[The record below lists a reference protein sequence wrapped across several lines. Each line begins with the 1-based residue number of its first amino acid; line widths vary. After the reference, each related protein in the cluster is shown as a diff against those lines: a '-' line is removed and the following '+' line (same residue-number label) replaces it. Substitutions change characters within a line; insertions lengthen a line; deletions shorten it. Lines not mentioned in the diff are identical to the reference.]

1 MLMPCFRLA
10 TLLCL
15 SFWSTLLLAEPL
27 EKISLQLKWLHS
39 FQFAGYY
46 AAKEKGFY
54 AEEKLDVSIEPR
66 LPGINNIEQVLKDQS
81 QYGVADTGLLEQR
94 LTGKPVVVLAS
105 IFQHNPLVYLTL
117 KSSGIVSPYELKGKR
132 VMEDSYDNA
141 PLLAM
146 LYEAGISTNDFTHL
160 ANSFNPDD
168 LINGK
173 TDAMVS
179 YLTDQVDYFKHKG
192 IEINVIDPRNYG
204 VDFLSDNLFTTEQEI
219 NRHPDRVRRFLRA
232 SLKGWDYAL
241 KHQDE
246 LIRIILDKYNPGNRI
261 SAEHLRFEAQETVK
275 MILPEAIPIGHTD
288 VKRFQRIA
296 DTYRQLGLISS
307 LEHLDGFIYGQAKSG
322 KLNFTKAEQAWLEA
336 HPVIRVGVDR
346 DFAPYEW
353 IDAKGNY
360 VGLSADYI
368 ALIEQRLGVKFE
380 IVKNKSW
387 AEILEMAQRS
397 ELEMLSNANK
407 TPERERYLIF
417 TEAYLN
423 TPAIIISDN
432 NNGFIGTLDHLAG
445 KRITLEKGYFMQEL
459 LRHDHPE
466 IQLISAENVR
476 DALNMVS
483 SNKVDAYI
491 GDAASAN
498 YAIKREGMLNLS
510 FSGDTH
516 YKSWHRMAVTKANSE
531 LASLLD
537 KALAGIPQSEKE
549 AIQNRWMSLKYE
561 AGIKTETALFYAVAA
576 LLLLAFIVSWNM
588 RLRREISRRKQVE
601 EEQRMAASVFASTQ
615 EGILITD
622 AQRRIIDMN
631 PAFNKI
637 TGYSRDDVLG
647 KNPSLLKSGLHDAAF
662 YEAMWQAINRQGY
675 WRGEVWNRKKEGQIF
690 AEWLTISAVAD
701 KQGKIT
707 HYIGTSSDITQLK
720 EQERK
725 LELIA
730 HYDPLTGVPN
740 RILLADRMHLA
751 FAQTRRDNC
760 LMAVGYLD
768 LDGFKPVNDK
778 LGHEAGDQLLIEIA
792 LRIRNALREGDTIAR
807 LGGDEFVFLLLGL
820 EKVEDCE
827 TTLHRLL
834 EVISQPVALRN
845 QVVSV
850 SASIGISIF
859 PDDCKDA
866 GGTTPWM
873 GEVELRR
880 EQQSR
885 AMQGAIAEDNTDPD
899 TLLRHADQAM
909 YQAKQ
914 EGKNCF
920 HIYNL
925 ELDRQLHAH
934 REALNRIEQA
944 LENEEF
950 ELFFQPKVDM
960 QQGVVFGAEALI
972 RWRHPE
978 RGLVMPVD
986 FLPLLESHDLVTR
999 LDAWVI
1005 DKALQH
1011 MDNWQNQG
1019 LQLRISVNI
1028 TAKSLQTDDFV
1039 LQLYYAFERYPATE
1053 PAYFELEILETQA
1066 LSDLTL
1072 TSQVIKDCQALGVQ
1086 FALDDFGTGY
1096 SSLSYL
1102 KHLSV
1107 ETLKIDQTFVRDM
1120 LEDEDDLAIV
1130 QGVIGLAESF
1140 RRQVIAEGVESIEHG
1155 IALLQMGC
1163 HHGQG
1168 YGIAKPM
1175 PASDLA
1181 AWVQQWQAPQEWKT
1195 GQSES
1200 AFD

>member
-1 MLMPCFRLA
+1 MPLLRLA
-10 TLLCL
+10 ALLYLAFC
-15 SFWSTLLLAEPL
+15 SSPLLAELAQPA
-27 EKISLQLKWLHS
+27 EKVSLQLKWLHS

-54 AEEKLDVSIEPR
+54 AEEQLDVTIRER
-66 LPGINNIEQVLKDQS
+66 IPGINNIEQVLKDES

-94 LTGKPVVVLAS
+94 LVGKPVVVLAS

-117 KSSGIVSPYELKGKR
+117 KDSGIVSPYELQGKR
-132 VMEDSYDNA
+132 VMEDSFDNA

-146 LYEAGISTNDFTHL
+146 LYETGISGDEFTHL

-168 LINGK
+168 LTNGK
-173 TDAMVS
+173 TDVMVS
-179 YLTDQVDYFKHKG
+179 YLTDQVDYFKNKN
-192 IEINVIDPRNYG
+192 IEINIIDPRSYG
-204 VDFLSDNLFTTEQEI
+204 VDFLSDNLFTTEQEL
-219 NRHPDRVRRFLRA
+219 NRHPERVRRFLRA

-246 LIRIILDKYNPGNRI
+246 LIRIILSQYNPGNRL
-261 SAEHLRFEAQETVK
+261 SAGHLRFEAQETVK
-275 MILPEAIPIGHTD
+275 MILPDTIPIGHTD
-288 VKRFQRIA
+288 IKRFQRIA
-296 DTYRQLGLISS
+296 DTYRQLGLINSTDH
-307 LEHLDGFIYGQAKSG
+307 LEDFIYLQKEQN
-322 KLNFTKAEQAWLEA
+322 KLDFTPEEQAWLQT
-336 HPVIRVGVDR
+336 HPVIRVGIDR

-353 IDAKGNY
+353 IDANGNY

-368 ALIEQRLGVKFE
+368 ALVGQRLGVKLD
-380 IVKNKSW
+380 IVKDKSW
-387 AEILEMAQRS
+387 SEMLEMAQHG
-397 ELEMLSNANK
+397 ELEMISNANK
-407 TPERERYLIF
+407 TPERERYLVF
-417 TEAYLN
+417 TDAYLS
-423 TPAIIISDN
+423 TPAIIISDS
-432 NNGFIGTLDHLAG
+432 NNGFIGTLDRLSG
-445 KRITLEKGYFMQEL
+445 KRVTLERGYFMQEL
-459 LRHDHPE
+459 LMHDHPE
-466 IQLISAENVR
+466 IQLVPTENIR

-483 SNKVDAYI
+483 SGKADAYI
-491 GDAASAN
+491 GDAASTN

-510 FSGDTH
+510 FSGATN
-516 YKSWHRMAVTKANSE
+516 YKSHHRMAATKTNPE
-531 LASLLD
+531 LVSLLA
-537 KALAGIPQSEKE
+537 KTLADIPQSEKD

-561 AGIKTETALFYAVAA
+561 AGIKTETVLLYAAAA
-576 LLLLAFIVSWNM
+576 LSLLAFIVIWNM
-588 RLRREISRRKQVE
+588 RLQRDISKRKQVE

-622 AQRRIIDMN
+622 AQRNIIDMN
-631 PAFNKI
+631 PAFGSI
-637 TGYSRDDVLG
+637 TGYSRDEVLG
-647 KNPSLLKSGLHDAAF
+647 KKPSLLKSGLHDISF
-662 YEAMWQAINRQGY
+662 YENMWQAIGQQGY
-675 WRGEVWNRKKEGQIF
+675 WRGEVWNRKKGGEIF

-701 KQGKIT
+701 QQGKIT

-725 LELIA
+725 LELMA

-768 LDGFKPVNDK
+768 LDGFKPVNDR

-792 LRIRNALREGDTIAR
+792 LRIKNALREGDTIAR

-834 EVISQPVALRN
+834 QVISEPVSLKN
-845 QVVSV
+845 QAVSV

-859 PDDCKDA
+859 P
-866 GGTTPWM
+866 
-873 GEVELRR
+873 
-880 EQQSR
+880 
-885 AMQGAIAEDNTDPD
+885 EDNTDPD

-925 ELDRQLHAH
+925 ELDRQLHSH

-960 QQGVVFGAEALI
+960 QQGIVFGAEALI

-978 RGLVMPVD
+978 RGVVMPGD
-986 FLPLLESHDLVTR
+986 FLPLLENHDIITK

-1011 MDNWQNQG
+1011 MEDWQRLG
-1019 LQLRISVNI
+1019 LQLHISVNI
-1028 TAKSLQTDDFV
+1028 TARSLQTDDFI
-1039 LQLYYAFERYPATE
+1039 LQLYYAFERHPSIKPAH
-1053 PAYFELEILETQA
+1053 FELEILETQA
-1066 LSDLTL
+1066 LLDLSL
-1072 TSQVIKDCQALGVQ
+1072 TSQVIKDCQTLGVR

-1102 KHLSV
+1102 KHLPA
-1107 ETLKIDQTFVRDM
+1107 ETLKIDQTFVRNM
-1120 LEDEDDLAIV
+1120 LENEDDLAIV

-1163 HHGQG
+1163 RHAQG

-1175 PASDLA
+1175 PAADLA
-1181 AWVQQWQAPQEWKT
+1181 AWVQEWEVPAAWKIPHLSAPT
-1195 GQSES
+1195 
-1200 AFD
+1200 

>member
-1 MLMPCFRLA
+1 MLMPLFRLA
-10 TLLCL
+10 ALLYLALC
-15 SFWSTLLLAEPL
+15 SSPLLAELAQPS
-27 EKISLQLKWLHS
+27 EKVSLQLKWLHS

-54 AEEKLDVSIEPR
+54 AEEKLDVTIRER
-66 LPGINNIEQVLKDQS
+66 IPGINNIEQVLKDQS

-94 LTGKPVVVLAS
+94 LGGKPVVVLAS
-105 IFQHNPLVYLTL
+105 IFQHSPLVYLTL
-117 KSSGIVSPYELKGKR
+117 KDSGIVSPYELRGKR

-146 LYEAGISTNDFTHL
+146 LYETGISTDEFTHL
-160 ANSFNPDD
+160 SNSFNPDD

-179 YLTDQVDYFKHKG
+179 YLTDQIDYFKNKG
-192 IEINVIDPRNYG
+192 VEINIIDPRNYG
-204 VDFLSDNLFTTEQEI
+204 IDFLGDNLFTTEQEI
-219 NRHPDRVRRFLRA
+219 NRHPERVRRFLRA

-246 LIRIILDKYNPGNRI
+246 LIRIILSQYNPGNRL

-275 MILPEAIPIGHTD
+275 MILPETVPIGHTD
-288 VKRFQRIA
+288 TKRFQRIA
-296 DTYRQLGLISS
+296 DTYRQLGLINSIDH
-307 LEHLDGFIYGQAKSG
+307 LEGFIYGPIKSG
-322 KLNFTKAEQAWLEA
+322 TLDFTPEEQAWLQA
-336 HPVIRVGVDR
+336 HPVIRVGIDR

-353 IDAKGNY
+353 IDANGNY

-368 ALIEQRLGVKFE
+368 ALIGQRLGVKLD
-380 IVKNKSW
+380 IVKDKSW
-387 AEILEMAQRS
+387 AEMLKMAQRG
-397 ELEMLSNANK
+397 ELDMISNANK
-407 TPERERYLIF
+407 TPERERYLFF

-423 TPAIIISDN
+423 TPAIIINDS
-432 NNGFIGTLDHLAG
+432 NNGFIGTLDHLNG
-445 KRITLEKGYFMQEL
+445 KQVTLERGYFMQEL
-459 LRHDHPE
+459 LMRDHPE
-466 IQLISAENVR
+466 IQLVPAENIH
-476 DALNMVS
+476 DALNLVS
-483 SNKVDAYI
+483 SGKADAYI
-491 GDAASAN
+491 GDAASTH
-498 YAIKREGMLNLS
+498 YAIKREGMLNLG
-510 FSGDTH
+510 FSGDTA
-516 YKSWHRMAVTKANSE
+516 YKSYHRMAATRLNPE
-531 LASLLD
+531 LASLLA
-537 KALAGIPQSEKE
+537 KALADIPQAEKD

-561 AGIKTETALFYAVAA
+561 PGVKTETVLLYAAAA
-576 LLLLAFIVSWNM
+576 LSLLAFIVTWNM
-588 RLRREISRRKQVE
+588 RLRRDISKRKQVQ

-622 AQRRIIDMN
+622 AQRNIIDMN
-631 PAFNKI
+631 PAFGSI
-637 TGYSRDDVLG
+637 TGYSRDEILG
-647 KNPSLLKSGLHDAAF
+647 KKPSLLKSGLHDTSF
-662 YEAMWQAINRQGY
+662 YENMWRAINRQGY
-675 WRGEVWNRKKEGQIF
+675 WRGEVWNRKKGGEIF

-701 KQGKIT
+701 QQGKIT

-725 LELIA
+725 LELMA

-751 FAQTRRDNC
+751 FAQTKRDNC

-768 LDGFKPVNDK
+768 LDGFKPVNDR
-778 LGHEAGDQLLIEIA
+778 LGHEAGDQLLIEVA
-792 LRIRNALREGDTIAR
+792 RRIKNALREGDTIAR

-834 EVISQPVALRN
+834 EVISEPVTLKN
-845 QVVSV
+845 QAVSV

-859 PDDCKDA
+859 P
-866 GGTTPWM
+866 
-873 GEVELRR
+873 
-880 EQQSR
+880 
-885 AMQGAIAEDNTDPD
+885 EDNTDPD

-925 ELDRQLHAH
+925 ELDRQLHSH

-944 LENEEF
+944 LEREEF

-960 QQGVVFGAEALI
+960 QQGIVFGAEALI

-978 RGLVMPVD
+978 RGLVMPGD
-986 FLPLLESHDLVTR
+986 FLPLLENHDIITR

-1011 MDNWQNQG
+1011 MENWQSQG
-1019 LQLRISVNI
+1019 LQLQISVNV
-1028 TAKSLQTDDFV
+1028 TARSLQTDDFI
-1039 LQLYYAFERYPATE
+1039 LQLYYAFERHPSIKPAH
-1053 PAYFELEILETQA
+1053 FELEILETQA
-1066 LSDLTL
+1066 LLDLSL
-1072 TSQVIKDCQALGVQ
+1072 TSQVIKDCQTLGVQ

-1102 KHLSV
+1102 KHLPA
-1107 ETLKIDQTFVRDM
+1107 ETLKIDQTFVRNM
-1120 LEDEDDLAIV
+1120 LENEDDLAIV

-1155 IALLQMGC
+1155 SALLQMGC
-1163 HHGQG
+1163 HHAQG

-1181 AWVQQWQAPQEWKT
+1181 DWVKEWRAPAEWKT
-1195 GQSES
+1195 SQPHQLK
-1200 AFD
+1200 A

>member
-1 MLMPCFRLA
+1 MSLFRLT

-15 SFWSTLLLAEPL
+15 VFCSTPLLAELAPVA
-27 EKISLQLKWLHS
+27 EKVSLQLKWLHS

-54 AEEKLDVSIEPR
+54 AEENLDVTIRERIPR
-66 LPGINNIEQVLKDQS
+66 ISNIEQVLKDES
-81 QYGVADTGLLEQR
+81 QYGVADTSLLEQR
-94 LTGKPVVVLAS
+94 LDGKPVVVLAS
-105 IFQHNPLVYLTL
+105 IFQHSPLVYLTL

-146 LYEAGISTNDFTHL
+146 LYETGVSADEFTHL
-160 ANSFNPDD
+160 DNSLNPDD
-168 LINGK
+168 LTNGK
-173 TDAMVS
+173 TDVLIG
-179 YLTDQVDYFKHKG
+179 YLTDQVDYFKKHG
-192 IEINVIDPRNYG
+192 VDINIIDPRSYG

-219 NRHPDRVRRFLRA
+219 NRHPERVHRFLRA

-246 LIRIILDKYNPGNRI
+246 LIQIILSKYNSGNRL
-261 SAEHLRFEAQETVK
+261 SAEHLRFEAQETQK
-275 MILPEAIPIGHTD
+275 MILPETVPIGHTD
-288 VKRFQRIA
+288 IKRFHRIV

-307 LEHLDGFIYGQAKSG
+307 TEHLQGFIYQQINPG
-322 KLNFTKAEQAWLEA
+322 KLNFTSAEQNWLQA
-336 HPVIRVGVDR
+336 HPVVRVGVDP

-360 VGLSADYI
+360 LGLSADYI
-368 ALIEQRLGVKFE
+368 ALVEQRLGVKFD

-387 AEILEMAQRS
+387 AEILEMAQQG
-397 ELEMLSNANK
+397 ELDMLSNANK

-417 TEAYLN
+417 TEPYLN
-423 TPAIIISDN
+423 TPAIIISDS
-432 NNGFIGTLDHLAG
+432 NNGFIGTLDRLDG
-445 KRITLEKGYFMQEL
+445 KRVTLEKGYFMQEL
-459 LRHDHPE
+459 LTHDHPE
-466 IQLISAENVR
+466 IHLIPAKNVHE
-476 DALNMVS
+476 ALSLVS
-483 SNKVDAYI
+483 SGKADAYI
-491 GDAASAN
+491 GDAAAAN
-498 YAIKREGMLNLS
+498 YAVKREGMLNLS
-510 FSGDTH
+510 FSGDTN
-516 YKSWHRMAVTKANSE
+516 YRSWHRMAVTKANPE
-531 LASLLD
+531 LASLLA
-537 KALAGIPQSEKE
+537 KALADIPQSEKDI
-549 AIQNRWMSLKYE
+549 IQNRWMSLKYE
-561 AGIKTETALFYAVAA
+561 AGVRTKTVLLYAVAA
-576 LLLLAFIVSWNM
+576 VLLLVITVGWNM
-588 RLRREISRRKQVE
+588 RLQREISQRKKIE
-601 EEQRMAASVFASTQ
+601 EAQRMAASVFASTQ

-622 AQRRIIDMN
+622 AQGNIIDMN
-631 PAFNKI
+631 PAFSSI
-637 TGYSRDDVLG
+637 TGYFRDEVLG
-647 KNPSLLKSGLHDAAF
+647 KKPSLLKSGLHDAGF
-662 YEAMWQAINRQGY
+662 YEAMWQAIDHQGY
-675 WRGEVWNRKKEGQIF
+675 WRGEVWNRKKGGEIF

-720 EQERK
+720 EHERK

-768 LDGFKPVNDK
+768 LDGFKPVNDR
-778 LGHEAGDQLLIEIA
+778 LGHDAGDQLLIQIA

-827 TTLHRLL
+827 ITLHRLL
-834 EVISQPVALRN
+834 EVISEPVSLGA
-845 QVVSV
+845 QAVSV

-859 PDDCKDA
+859 P
-866 GGTTPWM
+866 
-873 GEVELRR
+873 
-880 EQQSR
+880 
-885 AMQGAIAEDNTDPD
+885 EDNTDPD

-944 LENEEF
+944 FENEEF

-972 RWRHPE
+972 RWRDPE
-978 RGLVMPVD
+978 RGLLMPGA
-986 FLPLLESHDLVTR
+986 FLPLLENHDIATK

-1011 MDNWQNQG
+1011 MDNWQRLG
-1019 LQLRISVNI
+1019 LQLQISVNI
-1028 TAKSLQTDDFV
+1028 TAKSLQADDFV
-1039 LQLYYAFERYPATE
+1039 LQLYYAFERYPDTK
-1053 PAYFELEILETQA
+1053 PTHFELEILETQA
-1066 LSDLTL
+1066 LSDLSL

-1155 IALLQMGC
+1155 LALLHMGC
-1163 HHGQG
+1163 YLAQG

-1181 AWVQQWQAPQEWKT
+1181 AWVKEWKVPAEWKI
-1195 GQSES
+1195 SHPS
-1200 AFD
+1200 APL

>member
-1 MLMPCFRLA
+1 MTLFRLA

-15 SFWSTLLLAEPL
+15 TLCSSSLLAVPV
-27 EKISLQLKWLHS
+27 EKISLQLKWLNS

-54 AEEKLDVSIEPR
+54 AEENLDVAIRERIPKIS
-66 LPGINNIEQVLKDQS
+66 NIEQVLNDES

-94 LTGKPVVVLAS
+94 LGGKPVVVLAS

-117 KSSGIVSPYELKGKR
+117 KDSGIVSPYELKGKR
-132 VMEDSYDNA
+132 VMEDFYDNA

-146 LYEAGISTNDFTHL
+146 LYEAGIFANDFTRL
-160 ANSFNPDD
+160 DNTFNPDD

-179 YLTDQVDYFKHKG
+179 YLTDQIDYFKKRG
-192 IEINVIDPRNYG
+192 IDINIINPRNYG

-219 NRHPDRVRRFLRA
+219 KQHPERVERFLRA

-246 LIRIILDKYNPGNRI
+246 LIQIILNKYNSNNRL
-261 SAEHLRFEAQETVK
+261 SADHLSFEAKETVK
-275 MILPEAIPIGHTD
+275 MILPETVPIGHTD
-288 VKRFQRIA
+288 IKRFQRIA
-296 DTYRQLGLISS
+296 DTYRQLGLTSS
-307 LEHLDGFIYGQAKSG
+307 IDHLEGFIYEHTKPSKLIFTSAEKS
-322 KLNFTKAEQAWLEA
+322 WLAA

-368 ALIEQRLGVKFE
+368 ALVEQRLGVRFE
-380 IVKNKSW
+380 IIQNKSW
-387 AEILEMAQRS
+387 AEILEMAQRN
-397 ELEMLSNANK
+397 ELDMISNANK

-432 NNGFIGTLDHLAG
+432 NNGFIDTLDRLAG
-445 KRITLEKGYFMQEL
+445 KQVTLEKGYFMQEL
-459 LRHDHPE
+459 LKHDHPE
-466 IQLISAENVR
+466 IKQVPVANVQ
-476 DALNMVS
+476 DALHMVS
-483 SNKVDAYI
+483 SGKADAYI

-498 YAIKREGMLNLS
+498 YAIKREGMLNLG
-510 FSGDTH
+510 FSGDTN
-516 YKSWHRMAVTKANSE
+516 YKSHHRMAVTKANPE
-531 LASLLD
+531 LATLLT
-537 KALAGIPQSEKE
+537 KALADIPEAEKE
-549 AIQNRWMSLKYE
+549 TIQNRWMSLKYD
-561 AGIKTETALFYAVAA
+561 AGVKIETVLLYAATA
-576 LLLLAFIVSWNM
+576 LLLLVIIVSWNM
-588 RLRREISRRKQVE
+588 RLRREIDKRKQVE
-601 EEQRMAASVFASTQ
+601 EAQRMAASVFASTQ

-622 AQRRIIDMN
+622 AQRNIIDLN
-631 PAFNKI
+631 PAFTSI
-637 TGYSRDDVLG
+637 TGYSRDEVLG
-647 KNPSLLKSGLHDAAF
+647 KNPSMLKSGLHDARF
-662 YEAMWQAINRQGY
+662 YETMWQAINQQGY
-675 WRGEVWNRKKEGQIF
+675 WRGEVWNRKKGGEIF

-701 KQGKIT
+701 KQNKIT

-725 LELIA
+725 LQLIA

-751 FAQTRRDNC
+751 LAQTKRDHC

-768 LDGFKPVNDK
+768 LDGFKPVNDR
-778 LGHEAGDQLLIEIA
+778 LGHEAGDQLLIEVA
-792 LRIRNALREGDTIAR
+792 LRIKNALREGDTIAR

-827 TTLHRLL
+827 ITLHRLL
-834 EVISQPVALRN
+834 DVISEPVALKD
-845 QVVSV
+845 QAVSV
-850 SASIGISIF
+850 SASIGISIY
-859 PDDCKDA
+859 P
-866 GGTTPWM
+866 
-873 GEVELRR
+873 
-880 EQQSR
+880 
-885 AMQGAIAEDNTDPD
+885 EDNTDPD

-920 HIYNL
+920 HIYNM

-934 REALNRIEQA
+934 REATNRIEQA

-960 QQGVVFGAEALI
+960 QQGIVFGAEALI

-978 RGLVMPVD
+978 RGLVMPAD
-986 FLPLLESHDLVTR
+986 FLPLLENHEVATR

-1011 MDNWQNQG
+1011 MDSWQSQG
-1019 LQLRISVNI
+1019 LQLQISVNI
-1028 TAKSLQTDDFV
+1028 TARSLQTDNFV
-1039 LQLYYAFERYPATE
+1039 LQLYYAFERYPATK
-1053 PAYFELEILETQA
+1053 PAHFELEILETQA
-1066 LSDLTL
+1066 LSDLSR
-1072 TSQVIKDCQALGVQ
+1072 TSQVIKECQALGVQ

-1102 KHLSV
+1102 RHLSA

-1155 IALLQMGC
+1155 IALLHMGC
-1163 HHGQG
+1163 YHAQG

-1181 AWVQQWQAPQEWKT
+1181 AWVQAWQAPKAWKILHP
-1195 GQSES
+1195 S
-1200 AFD
+1200 APVYDLD

>member
-1 MLMPCFRLA
+1 MILFRLA
-10 TLLCL
+10 TLLYLALC
-15 SFWSTLLLAEPL
+15 SSPLLAELAQQPA
-27 EKISLQLKWLHS
+27 EKVSLQLKWLHS

-54 AEEKLDVSIEPR
+54 AEENLDVNIRERIP
-66 LPGINNIEQVLKDQS
+66 LINNIEQVLNGES
-81 QYGVADTGLLEQR
+81 QYGVADTGLLGQR
-94 LTGKPVVVLAS
+94 LVGKPVVVLAS

-117 KSSGIVSPYELKGKR
+117 KESGIVSPYELKGKR
-132 VMEDSYDNA
+132 VMEDYYDNA

-146 LYEAGISTNDFTHL
+146 LYETGIAADEFTHL
-160 ANSFNPDD
+160 SNSLNPDD
-168 LINGK
+168 LINHK

-179 YLTDQVDYFKHKG
+179 YLTDQIDYFKKKG
-192 IEINVIDPRNYG
+192 IEINIIDPRNYG

-219 NRHPDRVRRFLRA
+219 ARHPDRVQRFLRA

-246 LIRIILDKYNPGNRI
+246 LIQIVLSKYNSDGRL

-275 MILPEAIPIGHTD
+275 MILPETVPIGQTD
-288 VKRFQRIA
+288 IKRFQRIA
-296 DTYRQLGLISS
+296 DTYKQLGLATSIDR
-307 LEHLDGFIYGQAKSG
+307 LEGFVYGQTKPA
-322 KLNFTKAEQAWLEA
+322 KLNFSAAERAWLQA
-336 HPVIRVGVDR
+336 HPVIRVGIDR

-353 IDAKGNY
+353 VDAKGNY
-360 VGLSADYI
+360 LGLSAEYI
-368 ALIEQRLGVKFE
+368 ALIEQRLGVKLD
-380 IVKNKSW
+380 IVKDKAW
-387 AEILEMAQRS
+387 AEILAMAQQGQ
-397 ELEMLSNANK
+397 LDMLSNANK
-407 TPERERYLIF
+407 TPEREQFLIF

-423 TPAIIISDN
+423 TPAIIIGN
-432 NNGFIGTLDHLAG
+432 GNHGFIGTLDRLNG
-445 KRITLEKGYFMQEL
+445 KQVTLEKGYFMQEL
-459 LRHDHPE
+459 LMHDHPE
-466 IQLISAENVR
+466 IQLVLAKDIH
-476 DALNMVS
+476 DALTMVS
-483 SNKVDAYI
+483 SNKADAYI

-510 FSGDTH
+510 FSGDTN
-516 YKSWHRMAVTKANSE
+516 YKSYHRMAATKANPE
-531 LASLLD
+531 LASILA
-537 KALAGIPQSEKE
+537 KALADIPQSEKD

-561 AGIKTETALFYAVAA
+561 AGIRTETVLLYSAAA
-576 LLLLAFIVSWNM
+576 LLLLAIIVRWNM
-588 RLRREISRRKQVE
+588 RLRREIDKRKQVE
-601 EEQRMAASVFASTQ
+601 EKQRMAASVFANTQ

-622 AQRRIIDMN
+622 MQRRIIDTN
-631 PAFNKI
+631 PAFSNI
-637 TGYSRDDVLG
+637 TGYVRDEVLG
-647 KNPSLLKSGLHDAAF
+647 KNPRLLKSGLHDTGF
-662 YEAMWQAINRQGY
+662 YEKMWQTINQQGY
-675 WRGEVWNRKKEGQIF
+675 WCGEVWNRKKGGEIF
-690 AEWLTISAVAD
+690 AEWLTISAVTD
-701 KQGKIT
+701 QLGKIT

-725 LELIA
+725 LELMA

-740 RILLADRMHLA
+740 RILLSDRMRLA
-751 FAQTRRDNC
+751 LAQTKRDQC

-778 LGHEAGDQLLIEIA
+778 LGHEAGDQLLVEVA
-792 LRIRNALREGDTIAR
+792 LRIKNALREGDTIAR

-827 TTLHRLL
+827 ITLHRLL
-834 EVISQPVALRN
+834 EVISEPVNLRN

-850 SASIGISIF
+850 SASIGVSIF
-859 PDDCKDA
+859 P
-866 GGTTPWM
+866 
-873 GEVELRR
+873 
-880 EQQSR
+880 
-885 AMQGAIAEDNTDPD
+885 EDNTDPD

-925 ELDRQLHAH
+925 ELDRQLHSH

-960 QQGVVFGAEALI
+960 QQGAVFGAEALI

-978 RGLVMPVD
+978 RGLVMPCD
-986 FLPLLESHDLVTR
+986 FLPLLEKHDLITR

-1011 MDNWQNQG
+1011 MENWQRLG
-1019 LQLRISVNI
+1019 LQLQISVNI

-1039 LQLYYAFERYPATE
+1039 LQLYYAFERYPSIK
-1053 PAYFELEILETQA
+1053 PAHFELEILETQA
-1066 LSDLTL
+1066 LLDLTL
-1072 TSQVIKDCQALGVQ
+1072 TSQIIRDCQTLGVQ

-1102 KHLSV
+1102 KHLPA
-1107 ETLKIDQTFVRDM
+1107 ETLKIDQTFVRNM

-1140 RRQVIAEGVESIEHG
+1140 HRQVIAEGVESVQHG
-1155 IALLQMGC
+1155 IALMQMGC
-1163 HHGQG
+1163 HHAQG

-1175 PASDLA
+1175 PAADLA
-1181 AWVQQWQAPQEWKT
+1181 AWVQEWAISVEWKEFK
-1195 GQSES
+1195 QSQEH
-1200 AFD
+1200 

>member
-1 MLMPCFRLA
+1 MPLFRLG

-15 SFWSTLLLAEPL
+15 TLCSSLLLVESAQSAE
-27 EKISLQLKWLHS
+27 KVSLQLKWLHS

-54 AEEKLDVSIEPR
+54 AEENLDVAIRER
-66 LPGINNIEQVLKDQS
+66 IPGINNIEKVLKDES
-81 QYGVADTGLLEQR
+81 QYGVADTGLLEHR
-94 LTGKPVVVLAS
+94 LVGKPVVVLAS
-105 IFQHNPLVYLTL
+105 IFQHSPLVYLTL
-117 KSSGIVSPYELKGKR
+117 KNSGIISPYELKGKR

-141 PLLAM
+141 PLRAM
-146 LYEAGISTNDFTHL
+146 LYEAGISADEFTHL
-160 ANSFNPDD
+160 DNSFNPDD

-179 YLTDQVDYFKHKG
+179 YLTDQIDYFKNKG
-192 IEINVIDPRNYG
+192 VEINIIDPRNYG

-246 LIRIILDKYNPGNRI
+246 LIRIILDKYNTGNRLT
-261 SAEHLRFEAQETVK
+261 AAHLRFEAQETVK
-275 MILPEAIPIGHTD
+275 MIRPEIVPIGHTD
-288 VKRFQRIA
+288 TKRFERIA
-296 DTYRQLGLISS
+296 DTYRQLGLVESID
-307 LEHLDGFIYGQAKSG
+307 HLDGFIYRQDQQN
-322 KLNFTKAEQAWLEA
+322 KLNFTPAERAWLQA

-353 IDAKGNY
+353 IDAKGAL

-368 ALIEQRLGVKFE
+368 ALVERRLGVKFD
-380 IVKNKSW
+380 IVKDKPW
-387 AEILEMAQRS
+387 AEIIEMAQRG
-397 ELEMLSNANK
+397 ELDMLSNANK

-417 TEAYLN
+417 TETYLN
-423 TPAIIISDN
+423 TPIIIVSDN
-432 NNGFIGTLDHLAG
+432 NDGFVGSLDRLDG
-445 KRITLEKGYFMQEL
+445 KRVTLERGYFIQEL
-459 LRHDHPE
+459 LMHDHPE
-466 IQLISAENVR
+466 IKLVPADNVH

-483 SNKVDAYI
+483 SGKADAYL

-498 YAIKREGMLNLS
+498 YAVKREGMLNLS

-516 YKSWHRMAVTKANSE
+516 YKSLHRMAATKANPE

-537 KALAGIPQSEKE
+537 KALADIPQAEKE
-549 AIQNRWMSLKYE
+549 IIQNRWMSLKYE
-561 AGIKTETALFYAVAA
+561 PGIKTETVLLYASAA
-576 LLLLAFIVSWNM
+576 LLVLTFIVGWNM
-588 RLRREISRRKQVE
+588 RLRREIWQRKQVE
-601 EEQRMAASVFASTQ
+601 EGQRMAASVFAGTQ

-622 AQRRIIDMN
+622 AQCNIIDTN
-631 PAFNKI
+631 PAFTSI
-637 TGYSRDDVLG
+637 TGYSRDEVLG
-647 KNPSLLKSGLHDAAF
+647 KKPNLLKSGLHDAGF
-662 YEAMWQAINRQGY
+662 YQEMWQTIDRQGY
-675 WRGEVWNRKKEGQIF
+675 WRGEVWNRKKGGEVF
-690 AEWLTISAVAD
+690 AEWLTISAVTD
-701 KQGKIT
+701 KRNKIT
-707 HYIGTSSDITQLK
+707 HYIGASSDITQLK
-720 EQERK
+720 EHERK

-768 LDGFKPVNDK
+768 LDGFKPVNDR

-792 LRIRNALREGDTIAR
+792 QRIKNALREGDTVAR

-827 TTLHRLL
+827 ITLHRLL
-834 EVISQPVALRN
+834 KVISEPVVLRN
-845 QVVSV
+845 QPVSV

-859 PDDCKDA
+859 PEDD
-866 GGTTPWM
+866 
-873 GEVELRR
+873 
-880 EQQSR
+880 
-885 AMQGAIAEDNTDPD
+885 TDPD

-914 EGKNCF
+914 QGKNCF

-934 REALNRIEQA
+934 REALNRVEQA

-950 ELFFQPKVDM
+950 ELYFQPKVDM
-960 QQGVVFGAEALI
+960 QQGAVFGAEALI

-978 RGLVMPVD
+978 RGLVMPDD
-986 FLPLLESHDLVTR
+986 FLPLLENHELAIR

-1011 MDNWQNQG
+1011 MENWQSRG
-1019 LQLRISVNI
+1019 LELQISINI
-1028 TAKSLQTDDFV
+1028 TARSLQTDDFV
-1039 LQLYYAFERYPATE
+1039 LQLYYAFERYPATK

-1072 TSQVIKDCQALGVQ
+1072 TSQVIKDCQSLGVQ

-1120 LEDEDDLAIV
+1120 LEDDDDLAIV

-1140 RRQVIAEGVESIEHG
+1140 RRQVIAEGVESIAHG

-1163 HHGQG
+1163 RHGQG

-1175 PASDLA
+1175 PASELA
-1181 AWVQQWQAPQEWKT
+1181 AWIKEWKAPAEWKISDPY
-1195 GQSES
+1195 QEH
-1200 AFD
+1200 

>member
-1 MLMPCFRLA
+1 
-10 TLLCL
+10 
-15 SFWSTLLLAEPL
+15 LAESAQPT

-46 AAKEKGFY
+46 AAKEKGYY
-54 AEEKLDVSIEPR
+54 AEENLDVVIRER
-66 LPGINNIEQVLKDQS
+66 IPGINNIEQVLKDES

-94 LTGKPVVVLAS
+94 LDGKPLVVLAS
-105 IFQHNPLVYLTL
+105 IFQHSPLVYLTL
-117 KSSGIVSPYELKGKR
+117 KDSGINSPYELKGKR

-146 LYEAGISTNDFTHL
+146 LYEAGIATDEFIHL
-160 ANSFNPDD
+160 DNTFNPND

-179 YLTDQVDYFKHKG
+179 YLTDQVDYFKKKG
-192 IEINVIDPRNYG
+192 IEINIINPRNYG
-204 VDFLSDNLFTTEQEI
+204 VDFLSDNLFTTEQEVTQ
-219 NRHPDRVRRFLRA
+219 HPERVRRFLSA

-246 LIRIILDKYNPGNRI
+246 LIRIILSKYNPGNRL
-261 SAEHLRFEAQETVK
+261 SADHLRFEAQETVK
-275 MILPEAIPIGHTD
+275 MILPETVPIGHTD
-288 VKRFQRIA
+288 IKRFQRMA

-307 LEHLDGFIYGQAKSG
+307 IDHLEGFVYGQAKQQS
-322 KLNFTKAEQAWLEA
+322 KLKFTLAEKAWLQA
-336 HPVIRVGVDR
+336 HPVIRVGIDR

-353 IDAKGNY
+353 IDAEGNY
-360 VGLSADYI
+360 VGLSADYT
-368 ALIEQRLGVKFE
+368 ALVEQRLGVKFE
-380 IVKNKSW
+380 IIKDKSW
-387 AEILEMAQRS
+387 AEILEMAQRG
-397 ELEMLSNANK
+397 ELDMISDANK
-407 TPERERYLIF
+407 TPERERYLNF

-423 TPAIIISDN
+423 TPAIIISDS
-432 NNGFIGTLDHLAG
+432 NNGFISTLDRLNG
-445 KRITLEKGYFMQEL
+445 KRVTLEKSYFMQEL
-459 LRHDHPE
+459 LMHDHPE
-466 IQLISAENVR
+466 ISLIPAKDVH

-483 SNKVDAYI
+483 RGEADAYI

-498 YAIKREGMLNLS
+498 YVIKREGMLNLS

-516 YKSWHRMAVTKANSE
+516 YKSWHRMAATKANPE
-531 LASLLD
+531 LVSILA
-537 KALAGIPQSEKE
+537 KALGDIPETEKQT
-549 AIQNRWMSLKYE
+549 IHNRWMSLRYE
-561 AGIKTETALFYAVAA
+561 PGVKTETVLLYAMAA
-576 LLLLAFIVSWNM
+576 LMLLAFIVIWNV
-588 RLRREISRRKQVE
+588 RLQREIRKRKQVE
-601 EEQRMAASVFASTQ
+601 EAQRMASSVFASTQ

-622 AQRRIIDMN
+622 AQRNIIDSN
-631 PAFNKI
+631 PAFTSI
-637 TGYSRDDVLG
+637 TGFSRDEVLG
-647 KNPSLLKSGLHDAAF
+647 KNPSLLKSGLHDTYF
-662 YEAMWQAINRQGY
+662 YEAMWKDINQQGY
-675 WRGEVWNRKKEGQIF
+675 WRGEVWNRKKGGEIF
-690 AEWLTISAVAD
+690 AEWLTISAVAN

-740 RILLADRMHLA
+740 RILLADRMYLA
-751 FAQTRRDNC
+751 FAQTRRENR

-768 LDGFKPVNDK
+768 LDGFKPVNDR
-778 LGHEAGDQLLIEIA
+778 LGHAAGDQLLIEIA
-792 LRIRNALREGDTIAR
+792 LRIKNALREGDTIAR

-827 TTLHRLL
+827 VTLHRLL
-834 EVISQPVALRN
+834 EVISEPVILSS

-859 PDDCKDA
+859 P
-866 GGTTPWM
+866 
-873 GEVELRR
+873 
-880 EQQSR
+880 
-885 AMQGAIAEDNTDPD
+885 EDNTDPD

-925 ELDRQLHAH
+925 ELDRQLHQH

-960 QQGVVFGAEALI
+960 QQGIVFGAEALI

-978 RGLVMPVD
+978 RGLVMPGD
-986 FLPLLESHDLVTR
+986 FLPLLENNELATK

-1011 MDNWQNQG
+1011 MENWQNQG
-1019 LQLRISVNI
+1019 LELQISVNI
-1028 TAKSLQTDDFV
+1028 TARSLQTDDFV
-1039 LQLYYAFERYPATE
+1039 LQLYYAFERYPTTK
-1053 PAYFELEILETQA
+1053 PGDFELEILENQA
-1066 LSDLTL
+1066 ISDLSL
-1072 TSQVIKDCQALGVQ
+1072 TSRIIRDCQALGVQ

-1102 KHLSV
+1102 RNLAV

-1120 LEDEDDLAIV
+1120 LVDEDDLAIV
-1130 QGVIGLAESF
+1130 HGVIGLAESF
-1140 RRQVIAEGVESIEHG
+1140 QRDIIAEGVESVEHG
-1155 IALLQMGC
+1155 IALLHMGC
-1163 HHGQG
+1163 HLAQG

-1175 PASDLA
+1175 PASELA
-1181 AWVQQWQAPQEWKT
+1181 AWVQAWQAPAEWKIPHP
-1195 GQSES
+1195 S
-1200 AFD
+1200 APAVD

>member
-1 MLMPCFRLA
+1 MPLLRLA
-10 TLLCL
+10 ALLYLAFC
-15 SFWSTLLLAEPL
+15 SSPLLAELAQPA
-27 EKISLQLKWLHS
+27 EKVSLQLKWLHS

-54 AEEKLDVSIEPR
+54 AEEQLDVTIRER
-66 LPGINNIEQVLKDQS
+66 IPGINNIEQVLKDES

-94 LTGKPVVVLAS
+94 LVGKPVVVLAS

-117 KSSGIVSPYELKGKR
+117 KDSGIVSPYEFKGKR
-132 VMEDSYDNA
+132 VMEDSFDNA

-146 LYEAGISTNDFTHL
+146 LYETGISADEFTHL
-160 ANSFNPDD
+160 EDTFNPDD

-179 YLTDQVDYFKHKG
+179 YLTDQVDYFKKNG
-192 IEINVIDPRNYG
+192 IGINIIDPRNYG
-204 VDFLSDNLFTTEQEI
+204 IDFLGDNLFTTEQEI
-219 NRHPDRVRRFLRA
+219 NRHPERVRRFLRA

-246 LIRIILDKYNPGNRI
+246 LIGIILSQYNPGNRL

-275 MILPEAIPIGHTD
+275 MILPDTIPIGHTD
-288 VKRFQRIA
+288 IKRFQRIA
-296 DTYRQLGLISS
+296 DTYRQLGLINSTDH
-307 LEHLDGFIYGQAKSG
+307 LEGFIYLQEKHS
-322 KLNFTKAEQAWLEA
+322 KLDFTPEEQAWLQA
-336 HPVIRVGVDR
+336 HPVIRVGINR

-353 IDAKGNY
+353 IDANGNY

-368 ALIEQRLGVKFE
+368 ALIEPRLGVKLD

-387 AEILEMAQRS
+387 AEILKMAQRG
-397 ELEMLSNANK
+397 ELDMISNANK
-407 TPERERYLIF
+407 TPERERYLLF
-417 TEAYLN
+417 TDAYLS
-423 TPAIIISDN
+423 TPAIIISDS
-432 NNGFIGTLDHLAG
+432 NNGFIGTLDRLSG
-445 KRITLEKGYFMQEL
+445 KRVTLERGYFMQEL
-459 LRHDHPE
+459 LMHDHPE
-466 IQLISAENVR
+466 IQLVPAENIR
-476 DALNMVS
+476 DALNRVS
-483 SNKVDAYI
+483 SGKADAYI
-491 GDAASAN
+491 GDAASTH
-498 YAIKREGMLNLS
+498 YAIKREGVLNLS
-510 FSGDTH
+510 FSGATH
-516 YKSWHRMAVTKANSE
+516 YKNHHRMAATKTNPE
-531 LASLLD
+531 LVSLLA
-537 KALAGIPQSEKE
+537 KTLADIPQSEKD

-561 AGIKTETALFYAVAA
+561 AGIKTETVLLYAAAA
-576 LLLLAFIVSWNM
+576 LSLLAFIVIWNM
-588 RLRREISRRKQVE
+588 RLQRDISKRKQVE

-622 AQRRIIDMN
+622 AQRNIIDMN
-631 PAFNKI
+631 PAFGSI
-637 TGYSRDDVLG
+637 TGYSRDELLG
-647 KNPSLLKSGLHDAAF
+647 KKPSLLKSGLHDISF
-662 YEAMWQAINRQGY
+662 YENMWQAIGQQGY
-675 WRGEVWNRKKEGQIF
+675 WRGEVWNRKKGGEIF

-701 KQGKIT
+701 QQGKIT

-725 LELIA
+725 LELMA

-768 LDGFKPVNDK
+768 LDGFKPVNDR

-792 LRIRNALREGDTIAR
+792 LRIKNALREGDTIAR

-834 EVISQPVALRN
+834 QVISEPVSLKN
-845 QVVSV
+845 QAVSV

-859 PDDCKDA
+859 P
-866 GGTTPWM
+866 
-873 GEVELRR
+873 
-880 EQQSR
+880 
-885 AMQGAIAEDNTDPD
+885 EDNTDPD

-925 ELDRQLHAH
+925 ELDRQLHSH

-960 QQGVVFGAEALI
+960 QQGIVFGAEALI

-978 RGLVMPVD
+978 RGMVMPGD
-986 FLPLLESHDLVTR
+986 FLPLLENHDIITK

-1011 MDNWQNQG
+1011 MEDWQRLG
-1019 LQLRISVNI
+1019 LQLHISVNI
-1028 TAKSLQTDDFV
+1028 TARSLQTDDFI
-1039 LQLYYAFERYPATE
+1039 LQLYYAFERHPTIKPAH
-1053 PAYFELEILETQA
+1053 FELEILETQA
-1066 LSDLTL
+1066 LLDLSL
-1072 TSQVIKDCQALGVQ
+1072 TSQVIKDCQTLGVR

-1102 KHLSV
+1102 KHLPA
-1107 ETLKIDQTFVRDM
+1107 ETLKIDQTFVRNM
-1120 LEDEDDLAIV
+1120 LENEDDLAIV

-1140 RRQVIAEGVESIEHG
+1140 QRQVIAEGVESIEHG

-1163 HHGQG
+1163 HHAQG

-1175 PASDLA
+1175 PAADLA
-1181 AWVQQWQAPQEWKT
+1181 AWVQEWEVPAAWKT
-1195 GQSES
+1195 PHLS
-1200 AFD
+1200 APT

>member
-1 MLMPCFRLA
+1 MLMPLFRLA
-10 TLLCL
+10 TLLYLALCSSPL
-15 SFWSTLLLAEPL
+15 SAEPA
-27 EKISLQLKWLHS
+27 EKVSLQLKWLHS

-54 AEEKLDVSIEPR
+54 AEENLDVAIRER
-66 LPGINNIEQVLKDQS
+66 IPGINNIEQVLKDES

-94 LTGKPVVVLAS
+94 LAGKPVVVLAS
-105 IFQHNPLVYLTL
+105 IFQHSPLVYLTL
-117 KSSGIVSPYELKGKR
+117 KDSGIVSPYELKGKR

-146 LYEAGISTNDFTHL
+146 LYEAGISTGEFTHL
-160 ANSFNPDD
+160 DNTFNPND
-168 LINGK
+168 LIDGK

-179 YLTDQVDYFKHKG
+179 YLTDQIDYFKKKG
-192 IEINVIDPRNYG
+192 IEVNIINPRNYG

-219 NRHPDRVRRFLRA
+219 SRHPERVRRFLRA

-246 LIRIILDKYNPGNRI
+246 LIQLILGKYNPLNRL
-261 SAEHLRFEAQETVK
+261 SADHLRFEAQETVK
-275 MILPEAIPIGHTD
+275 MIVPETVALGHTD
-288 VKRFQRIA
+288 IKRFQRIA
-296 DTYRQLGLISS
+296 DTYRQLGLVSS
-307 LEHLDGFIYGQAKSG
+307 TDHLEGFVYEQEKKS
-322 KLNFTKAEQAWLEA
+322 KLHFTSAEKSWLLA
-336 HPVIRVGVDR
+336 HPVVRVGVDR

-353 IDAKGNY
+353 IDAKGDY

-368 ALIEQRLGVKFE
+368 ALVEQRLGVKFE

-387 AEILEMAQRS
+387 AEILEMAQRG
-397 ELEMLSNANK
+397 ELDMISNANK

-423 TPAIIISDN
+423 TPAIIISDS
-432 NNGFIGTLDHLAG
+432 NNGFIGTLDRLAG
-445 KRITLEKGYFMQEL
+445 KQVTLEQGYFMQEL
-459 LRHDHPE
+459 LLHDHPE
-466 IQLISAENVR
+466 IRLVPAKNVH

-483 SNKVDAYI
+483 SGKVDAYI
-491 GDAASAN
+491 GDAAAAN
-498 YAIKREGMLNLS
+498 YAVKREGMLNLS
-510 FSGDTH
+510 FSGETH
-516 YKSWHRMAVTKANSE
+516 YKSHHRMAATKANPE
-531 LASLLD
+531 LVSILA
-537 KALAGIPQSEKE
+537 KALADIPEAEKE
-549 AIQNRWMSLKYE
+549 TIQNRWMSLKYE
-561 AGIKTETALFYAVAA
+561 AGIKTGTVLLYAAAA
-576 LLLLAFIVSWNM
+576 LLLLVVIAGWNM
-588 RLRREISRRKQVE
+588 RLRREIDKRKKVE
-601 EEQRMAASVFASTQ
+601 EAQRMAASVFASTQ

-622 AQRRIIDMN
+622 AQCIIINMN
-631 PAFNKI
+631 PAFSSI
-637 TGYSRDDVLG
+637 TGYSRDEVLG
-647 KNPSLLKSGLHDAAF
+647 NKPNLLKSGLHDVHF
-662 YEAMWQAINRQGY
+662 YEAMWQSINQQGY
-675 WRGEVWNRKKEGQIF
+675 WRGEVWNRKKGGEIF

-701 KQGKIT
+701 QQGKIT
-707 HYIGTSSDITQLK
+707 HYVGTSSDITLLK
-720 EQERK
+720 DQERK
-725 LELIA
+725 LQLIA

-751 FAQTRRDNC
+751 FAQTKRDNC

-768 LDGFKPVNDK
+768 LDGFKPVNDR

-792 LRIRNALREGDTIAR
+792 RRIKTALREGDTIAR

-827 TTLHRLL
+827 ITLHRLL
-834 EVISQPVALRN
+834 EVISEPVALKD
-845 QVVSV
+845 QAVSV
-850 SASIGISIF
+850 SASIGISIY
-859 PDDCKDA
+859 P
-866 GGTTPWM
+866 
-873 GEVELRR
+873 
-880 EQQSR
+880 
-885 AMQGAIAEDNTDPD
+885 EDNTDPD

-934 REALNRIEQA
+934 RGAVNRIEYA

-960 QQGVVFGAEALI
+960 QQGLVFGAEALI

-978 RGLVMPVD
+978 RGLVMPID
-986 FLPLLESHDLVTR
+986 FLPLIENHDVVTK

-1011 MDNWQNQG
+1011 MENWQSQG
-1019 LQLRISVNI
+1019 LQLQISVNI
-1028 TAKSLQTDDFV
+1028 TARSLQADDFV
-1039 LQLYYAFERYPATE
+1039 LQLYYAFERYPTTK
-1053 PAYFELEILETQA
+1053 PAFFELEILETQA
-1066 LSDLTL
+1066 LSDLSR

-1102 KHLSV
+1102 RHLSA

-1155 IALLQMGC
+1155 IALLHMGC
-1163 HHGQG
+1163 DHAQG

-1181 AWVQQWQAPQEWKT
+1181 AWVKEWQAPVEWKIPHP
-1195 GQSES
+1195 S
-1200 AFD
+1200 APV

>member
-1 MLMPCFRLA
+1 MLMPLFRPA

-15 SFWSTLLLAEPL
+15 ALCSSPLLAEPV
-27 EKISLQLKWLHS
+27 EKVSLQLKWLHS

-54 AEEKLDVSIEPR
+54 AEENLDVTIRER
-66 LPGINNIEQVLKDQS
+66 IPGINNIEQILTDES

-94 LTGKPVVVLAS
+94 LVGKPVVVLAS
-105 IFQHNPLVYLTL
+105 IFQHSPLVYLTL
-117 KSSGIVSPYELKGKR
+117 KNSGIVSPYELKGKR

-146 LYEAGISTNDFTHL
+146 LYEAGVSTSEFTHL
-160 ANSFNPDD
+160 DNSFNPDD
-168 LINGK
+168 LVNGK

-179 YLTDQVDYFKHKG
+179 YLTDQIDYFKKKG
-192 IEINVIDPRNYG
+192 IEINIIDPRNYG

-219 NRHPDRVRRFLRA
+219 NRHPERVRRFLRA

-246 LIRIILDKYNPGNRI
+246 LIRIILSKYNTGNRLY
-261 SAEHLRFEAQETVK
+261 AEHLRFEAQETVK
-275 MILPEAIPIGHTD
+275 MIVPETVPIGRTD
-288 VKRFQRIA
+288 IKRFQRIA
-296 DTYRQLGLISS
+296 DTYRQLGLVSS
-307 LEHLDGFIYGQAKSG
+307 TDHLEGFIYEPVKSS
-322 KLNFTKAEQAWLEA
+322 KLNFTPEEKAWLQA
-336 HPVIRVGVDR
+336 HPVIRVGIDR

-353 IDAKGNY
+353 IDDQGNY

-368 ALIEQRLGVKFE
+368 ALVEQRLGVKFE
-380 IVKNKSW
+380 IVKDKSW
-387 AEILEMAQRS
+387 TEILEMAQRGA
-397 ELEMLSNANK
+397 LDMISNANK

-423 TPAIIISDN
+423 TPAVIIGDS
-432 NNGFIGTLDHLAG
+432 NNGFIGTLDRLNG
-445 KRITLEKGYFMQEL
+445 KRVALEKGYFMQEL
-459 LRHDHPE
+459 LMHDHPE
-466 IQLISAENVR
+466 IRLISAENVH
-476 DALNMVS
+476 DALSMVS
-483 SNKVDAYI
+483 SGKADAYI

-498 YAIKREGMLNLS
+498 YAIRKEGMLNLS
-510 FSGDTH
+510 FSGEAN
-516 YKSWHRMAVTKANSE
+516 YKSLHRMAVTKANPE
-531 LASLLD
+531 LASLLA
-537 KALAGIPQSEKE
+537 KALVDIPQPEKE

-561 AGIKTETALFYAVAA
+561 PGIKTETVLFYAAGA
-576 LLLLAFIVSWNM
+576 LSLLVLIAGWNM
-588 RLRREISRRKQVE
+588 LLRREISRRKQVE
-601 EEQRMAASVFASTQ
+601 DGQRMAASVFASTQ

-622 AQRRIIDMN
+622 AQRNIIDLN
-631 PAFNKI
+631 PAFCNI
-637 TGYSRDDVLG
+637 TGYSRDEVLG
-647 KNPSLLKSGLHDAAF
+647 KNPSLLKSGLHDDRF

-675 WRGEVWNRKKEGQIF
+675 WRGEVWNRRKGGEIF

-751 FAQTRRDNC
+751 FAQTKRENC

-768 LDGFKPVNDK
+768 LDGFKPVNDR

-792 LRIRNALREGDTIAR
+792 LRIKNALREGDTIAR

-820 EKVEDCE
+820 DKVEDCE
-827 TTLHRLL
+827 ITLHRLL
-834 EVISQPVALRN
+834 EVISEPVALRY
-845 QVVSV
+845 QTVSV

-859 PDDCKDA
+859 P
-866 GGTTPWM
+866 
-873 GEVELRR
+873 
-880 EQQSR
+880 
-885 AMQGAIAEDNTDPD
+885 EDNTDPD

-934 REALNRIEQA
+934 REALNRIELA

-978 RGLVMPVD
+978 RGLVMRGD
-986 FLPLLESHDLVTR
+986 FLPLIEGHELATK

-1011 MDNWQNQG
+1011 METWLDLG
-1019 LQLRISVNI
+1019 LQLQISVNI
-1028 TAKSLQTDDFV
+1028 TARTLQTDDFV
-1039 LQLYYAFERYPATE
+1039 LQLYYAFERYPAAK
-1053 PAYFELEILETQA
+1053 PDHFELEILETQA

-1072 TSQVIKDCQALGVQ
+1072 TSLVIKDCQALGVQ

-1102 KHLSV
+1102 RHLSV

-1130 QGVIGLAESF
+1130 QGVIGLSESF
-1140 RRQVIAEGVESIEHG
+1140 QRQVIAEGVESIEHG
-1155 IALLQMGC
+1155 IALLHMGC
-1163 HHGQG
+1163 YHAQG

-1181 AWVQQWQAPQEWKT
+1181 AWVNEWVAPEEWKIPHP
-1195 GQSES
+1195 S
-1200 AFD
+1200 APV

>member
-1 MLMPCFRLA
+1 MSLFRLA
-10 TLLCL
+10 TLLYLALC
-15 SFWSTLLLAEPL
+15 SSPLLAELAQPS
-27 EKISLQLKWLHS
+27 EKVSLQLKWLHS

-54 AEEKLDVSIEPR
+54 AEEKLDVTIRER
-66 LPGINNIEQVLKDQS
+66 IPGINNIEQVLKDQS

-94 LTGKPVVVLAS
+94 LGGKPVVVLAS
-105 IFQHNPLVYLTL
+105 IFQHSPLVYLTL
-117 KSSGIVSPYELKGKR
+117 KDSGIVSPYELRGKR

-146 LYEAGISTNDFTHL
+146 LYETGISSDELTHL
-160 ANSFNPDD
+160 SNSFNPDD

-179 YLTDQVDYFKHKG
+179 YLTDQIDYFKNKG
-192 IEINVIDPRNYG
+192 VEINIIDPRNYG
-204 VDFLSDNLFTTEQEI
+204 IDFLGDNLFTTEQEI
-219 NRHPDRVRRFLRA
+219 NRHPERVRRFLRA

-246 LIRIILDKYNPGNRI
+246 LIRIILSQYNPGNRL

-275 MILPEAIPIGHTD
+275 MILPETVPIGHTD
-288 VKRFQRIA
+288 TKRFQRIA
-296 DTYRQLGLISS
+296 DTYRQLGLINSIDH
-307 LEHLDGFIYGQAKSG
+307 LEGFIYLQEKYS
-322 KLNFTKAEQAWLEA
+322 KLDFTPEEQAWLQA
-336 HPVIRVGVDR
+336 HPVVRVGIDR

-353 IDAKGNY
+353 IDANGNY

-368 ALIEQRLGVKFE
+368 ALIEQQLGVKLDT
-380 IVKNKSW
+380 VKDKSW
-387 AEILEMAQRS
+387 AEILEMAQRG
-397 ELEMLSNANK
+397 ELDMIANANK
-407 TPERERYLIF
+407 TPERERYLFF

-423 TPAIIISDN
+423 TPAIIINDS
-432 NNGFIGTLDHLAG
+432 NNGFIGTLDHLNG
-445 KRITLEKGYFMQEL
+445 KQVTLERGYFMQEL
-459 LRHDHPE
+459 LMHDHPE
-466 IQLISAENVR
+466 IQLVPAENIH
-476 DALNMVS
+476 DALNLVS
-483 SNKVDAYI
+483 SGKVDAYI
-491 GDAASAN
+491 GDAASTH
-498 YAIKREGMLNLS
+498 YAIKREGMLNLG
-510 FSGDTH
+510 FSGDTT
-516 YKSWHRMAVTKANSE
+516 YKSYHRMAATRLNPE
-531 LASLLD
+531 LASLLA
-537 KALAGIPQSEKE
+537 KALADIPQAEKD

-561 AGIKTETALFYAVAA
+561 PGVKTETVLLYAAAA
-576 LLLLAFIVSWNM
+576 LSLLAFIVTWNM
-588 RLRREISRRKQVE
+588 RLRRDISKRKQVQ

-622 AQRRIIDMN
+622 AQRNIIDMN
-631 PAFNKI
+631 PAFGSI
-637 TGYSRDDVLG
+637 TGYSRDEILG
-647 KNPSLLKSGLHDAAF
+647 KKPSLLKSGLHDTSF
-662 YEAMWQAINRQGY
+662 YENMWRAINRQGY
-675 WRGEVWNRKKEGQIF
+675 WRGEVWNRKKGGEIF

-701 KQGKIT
+701 QQGKIT

-725 LELIA
+725 LELMA

-751 FAQTRRDNC
+751 FAQTKRDHC

-768 LDGFKPVNDK
+768 LDGFKPVNDR
-778 LGHEAGDQLLIEIA
+778 LGHEAGDQLLIEVA
-792 LRIRNALREGDTIAR
+792 LRIKNALREGDTIAR

-834 EVISQPVALRN
+834 EVISEPVSLKN
-845 QVVSV
+845 QAVSV

-859 PDDCKDA
+859 P
-866 GGTTPWM
+866 
-873 GEVELRR
+873 
-880 EQQSR
+880 
-885 AMQGAIAEDNTDPD
+885 EDNTDPD

-925 ELDRQLHAH
+925 ELDRQLHSH

-944 LENEEF
+944 FENEEF

-960 QQGVVFGAEALI
+960 QQGIVFGAEALI

-978 RGLVMPVD
+978 RGLVMPGD
-986 FLPLLESHDLVTR
+986 FLPLLENHDIITR

-1011 MDNWQNQG
+1011 MENWQSQG
-1019 LQLRISVNI
+1019 LQLQISVNV
-1028 TAKSLQTDDFV
+1028 TARSLQTDDFI
-1039 LQLYYAFERYPATE
+1039 LQLYYAFERHPSIKPAH
-1053 PAYFELEILETQA
+1053 FELEILETQA
-1066 LSDLTL
+1066 LLDLSL
-1072 TSQVIKDCQALGVQ
+1072 TSQVIKDCQTLGVQ

-1102 KHLSV
+1102 KHLPA
-1107 ETLKIDQTFVRDM
+1107 ETLKIDQTFVRNM
-1120 LEDEDDLAIV
+1120 LENEDDLAIV

-1155 IALLQMGC
+1155 SALLQMGC
-1163 HHGQG
+1163 HHAQG

-1175 PASDLA
+1175 PASELA
-1181 AWVQQWQAPQEWKT
+1181 DWVNEWRAPTEWKISHPH
-1195 GQSES
+1195 QLK
-1200 AFD
+1200 A

>member
-1 MLMPCFRLA
+1 MPFFRLA

-15 SFWSTLLLAEPL
+15 SLCSSPLLAEPV
-27 EKISLQLKWLHS
+27 EKVSLQLKWLHS

-54 AEEKLDVSIEPR
+54 AEEKLDVTIRER
-66 LPGINNIEQVLKDQS
+66 IPGINNIEQVLKDES

-94 LTGKPVVVLAS
+94 LVGKPVVVLAS

-117 KSSGIVSPYELKGKR
+117 KDSGIVSPYELKGKR
-132 VMEDSYDNA
+132 VMEDNYDNA
-141 PLLAM
+141 PLRAM
-146 LYEAGISTNDFTHL
+146 LYETGVSADQFTHL
-160 ANSFNPDD
+160 DNSFNPDD

-179 YLTDQVDYFKHKG
+179 YLTDQVDYFKNKG
-192 IEINVIDPRNYG
+192 IQINIIDPRNYG
-204 VDFLSDNLFTTEQEI
+204 VDFLGDNLFTTEQEI
-219 NRHPDRVRRFLRA
+219 NRHPERVQRFLRA
-232 SLKGWDYAL
+232 SLKGWEYAL

-246 LIRIILDKYNPGNRI
+246 LIQIILSKYNPGNRL

-275 MILPEAIPIGHTD
+275 MVLPETIAIGHTD
-288 VKRFQRIA
+288 TKRFQRIA
-296 DTYRQLGLISS
+296 DTYRQLGLVSS
-307 LEHLDGFIYGQAKSG
+307 TNHLEGFVYGQTKPSKLIFTSAEKS
-322 KLNFTKAEQAWLEA
+322 WLLA
-336 HPVIRVGVDR
+336 HPLIRVGVDR

-368 ALIEQRLGVKFE
+368 ALVEQRLGVKFN
-380 IVKNKSW
+380 IVKDKSW
-387 AEILEMAQRS
+387 AEILEMAQRG
-397 ELEMLSNANK
+397 ELDMISNVNK

-432 NNGFIGTLDHLAG
+432 NNGFIGTLNRLDG
-445 KRITLEKGYFMQEL
+445 KQVTLEKGYFMQEL
-459 LRHDHPE
+459 LKHDHPE
-466 IQLISAENVR
+466 IRLVPAENIH

-483 SNKVDAYI
+483 SGKADAYI

-498 YAIKREGMLNLS
+498 YAIKREGMLNLG

-516 YKSWHRMAVTKANSE
+516 YQSHHRMAATKANPE
-531 LASLLD
+531 LAILLD
-537 KALAGIPQSEKE
+537 KALADIPEAEKE
-549 AIQNRWMSLKYE
+549 TIQNRWMSLKYE
-561 AGIKTETALFYAVAA
+561 GGVKTKTVLLYAMAA
-576 LLLLAFIVSWNM
+576 LLLLVIIVAWNM
-588 RLRREISRRKQVE
+588 RLRREISKRKQVE
-601 EEQRMAASVFASTQ
+601 EAQRMAASVFANTQ

-622 AQRRIIDMN
+622 AQCNIIDIN
-631 PAFNKI
+631 PAFSSI
-637 TGYSRDDVLG
+637 TGYSRDEVLG
-647 KNPSLLKSGLHDAAF
+647 KKPSLLKSGLHDVHF
-662 YEAMWQAINRQGY
+662 YEAMWQAINQQGY
-675 WRGEVWNRKKEGQIF
+675 WRGEVWNRKKGSEIY
-690 AEWLTISAVAD
+690 AEWVTISAVTD
-701 KQGKIT
+701 QQDKIT
-707 HYIGTSSDITQLK
+707 HYIGTSSDISQLK
-720 EQERK
+720 EHERK

-751 FAQTRRDNC
+751 FAQTKRDGH

-792 LRIRNALREGDTIAR
+792 QRIRNALRDGDTVAR

-820 EKVEDCE
+820 ERVEDCE
-827 TTLHRLL
+827 ITLHRLL
-834 EVISQPVALRN
+834 AVISEPVILRN
-845 QVVSV
+845 QAVSV

-859 PDDCKDA
+859 PA
-866 GGTTPWM
+866 
-873 GEVELRR
+873 
-880 EQQSR
+880 
-885 AMQGAIAEDNTDPD
+885 DNTDPD

-914 EGKNCF
+914 QGKNCF

-934 REALNRIEQA
+934 REALIRIEQA

-960 QQGVVFGAEALI
+960 QQGVVLGAEALI

-978 RGLVMPVD
+978 RGLVMPGD
-986 FLPLLESHDLVTR
+986 FLPLLDKHELVTK

-1005 DKALQH
+1005 DKALQR
-1011 MDNWQNQG
+1011 MADWQNQG
-1019 LQLRISVNI
+1019 LQLQISVNI
-1028 TAKSLQTDDFV
+1028 TARSLQTEDFV
-1039 LQLYYAFERYPATE
+1039 LQLYYAFERYPTAK
-1053 PAYFELEILETQA
+1053 PINFELEILETQA

-1102 KHLSV
+1102 RHLSV

-1120 LEDEDDLAIV
+1120 LADEDDLAIV
-1130 QGVIGLAESF
+1130 HGVIGLAESF
-1140 RRQVIAEGVESIEHG
+1140 QRHVIAEGVESIEHG
-1155 IALLQMGC
+1155 IALLHMGC
-1163 HHGQG
+1163 SYAQG

-1181 AWVQQWQAPQEWKT
+1181 AWVKAWEAPVEWKIPHP
-1195 GQSES
+1195 S
-1200 AFD
+1200 APT

>member
-15 SFWSTLLLAEPL
+15 SFCSSFLLAAPL
-27 EKISLQLKWLHS
+27 EKVSLQLKWLHS

-54 AEEKLDVSIEPR
+54 AEEKLDVSILPR
-66 LPGINNIEQVLKDQS
+66 LPGISNIEQVLKDES

-146 LYEAGISTNDFTHL
+146 LYEAGVSANDFTHL

-179 YLTDQVDYFKHKG
+179 YLTDQIDYFKHKG

-261 SAEHLRFEAQETVK
+261 SAEHLRFEAQKTVK
-275 MILPEAIPIGHTD
+275 MILPEAVPIGHTD

-307 LEHLDGFIYGQAKSG
+307 LEHLNGFIYGQAKSG
-322 KLNFTKAEQAWLEA
+322 KLNFTEAEQAWLEA

-353 IDAKGNY
+353 IDGKGNY

-368 ALIEQRLGVKFE
+368 ALVEQRLGVKFE

-466 IQLISAENVR
+466 IQLISAGNVR

-516 YKSWHRMAVTKANSE
+516 YKSWHRMAVTKANPE
-531 LASLLD
+531 LASLLG
-537 KALAGIPQSEKE
+537 KALADIPQSEKE
-549 AIQNRWMSLKYE
+549 TIQNRWMSLKYD
-561 AGIKTETALFYAVAA
+561 AGIKTETVLLYASAA

-675 WRGEVWNRKKEGQIF
+675 WRGEVWNRKKEGQIL

-792 LRIRNALREGDTIAR
+792 LRIKNALREGDTIAR

-845 QVVSV
+845 QIVSV

-866 GGTTPWM
+866 GG
-873 GEVELRR
+873 
-880 EQQSR
+880 R

-972 RWRHPE
+972 RWRHPD

-986 FLPLLESHDLVTR
+986 FLPLLENHDLATR

-1011 MDNWQNQG
+1011 MDDWQSQG

-1039 LQLYYAFERYPATE
+1039 LQLYYAFERYPATK

-1163 HHGQG
+1163 HHAQG

-1181 AWVQQWQAPQEWKT
+1181 SWVQQWQAPQEWKT
-1195 GQSES
+1195 GQSEP
-1200 AFD
+1200 AID

>member
-1 MLMPCFRLA
+1 MPLFRLV

-15 SFWSTLLLAEPL
+15 ALCSSPLLAEPV
-27 EKISLQLKWLHS
+27 EKVSLQLKWLHS

-46 AAKEKGFY
+46 AAKEKGYY
-54 AEEKLDVSIEPR
+54 ADEKLDVAVRERI
-66 LPGINNIEQVLKDQS
+66 PGVNNIEQVLNDES

-94 LTGKPVVVLAS
+94 LDGKPVVILAS
-105 IFQHNPLVYLTL
+105 IFQHSPLVYLTL
-117 KSSGIVSPYELKGKR
+117 KNSGIVSPYELKGKR

-146 LYEAGISTNDFTHL
+146 LYEAGISADEFTHL
-160 ANSFNPDD
+160 DNTFHPDD

-173 TDAMVS
+173 TDAMVG
-179 YLTDQVDYFKHKG
+179 YLTDQVDYFKKRG
-192 IEINVIDPRNYG
+192 VEINIIDPRNYG

-219 NRHPDRVRRFLRA
+219 SKHPDRVRRFLRA

-246 LIRIILDKYNPGNRI
+246 LIQIILNKYNPDNRLT
-261 SAEHLRFEAQETVK
+261 AEHLRFEAQETIK
-275 MILPEAIPIGHTD
+275 MILPGTVAIGHTD
-288 VKRFQRIA
+288 LKRFQRIA
-296 DTYRQLGLISS
+296 DTYRQLGLVSS
-307 LEHLDGFIYGQAKSG
+307 TEHLAGFVYGQEQPSR
-322 KLNFTKAEQAWLEA
+322 LHFTPAEKAWLKA
-336 HPVIRVGVDR
+336 HPVIRLGVDR

-353 IDAKGNY
+353 IDANGNY
-360 VGLSADYI
+360 VGLSADYM
-368 ALIEQRLGVKFE
+368 ALIEQRLGVKFD
-380 IVKNKSW
+380 IIKNKSW
-387 AEILEMAQRS
+387 AEVIEMAQRG
-397 ELEMLSNANK
+397 ELDMLSDANK

-417 TEAYLN
+417 TDAYLN
-423 TPAIIISDN
+423 TPAIIISDS
-432 NNGFIGTLDHLAG
+432 NNGYIGTLDRLHG
-445 KRITLEKGYFMQEL
+445 KQVALEKSYFMQEL

-466 IQLISAENVR
+466 IRQVPAENVH
-476 DALNMVS
+476 DALSMVS
-483 SNKVDAYI
+483 SDKADAYI

-498 YAIKREGMLNLS
+498 YAIKQGGLLNLN
-510 FSGDTH
+510 FSGETH
-516 YKSWHRMAVTKANSE
+516 YKSQHRMAAIKANPE
-531 LASLLD
+531 LATLLA
-537 KALAGIPQSEKE
+537 KALADIPEAEKE
-549 AIQNRWMSLKYE
+549 TIQNRWMNLRYE
-561 AGIKTETALFYAVAA
+561 PGVRTQTALLYAAAA
-576 LLLLAFIVSWNM
+576 LLLLTFIVGWNM
-588 RLRREISRRKQVE
+588 RLRREISKRKQVE
-601 EEQRMAASVFASTQ
+601 EAQRMAASVFASTQ

-622 AQRRIIDMN
+622 AQRNIIDSN
-631 PAFNKI
+631 PAFTTI
-637 TGYSRDDVLG
+637 TGYSRDEVLG
-647 KNPSLLKSGLHDAAF
+647 KKPNLLKSGLHDVHF
-662 YEAMWQAINRQGY
+662 YEAMWQAINQQGF
-675 WRGEVWNRKKEGQIF
+675 WRGEVWNRKKDGEIF
-690 AEWLTISAVAD
+690 AEWLTISAVTD
-701 KQGKIT
+701 PQDKIT

-751 FAQTRRDNC
+751 FAQTKRDNC

-768 LDGFKPVNDK
+768 LDGFKPVNDR

-792 LRIRNALREGDTIAR
+792 LRIKNALREGDTIAR

-820 EKVEDCE
+820 DKVEDCE
-827 TTLHRLL
+827 ITLHRLL
-834 EVISQPVALRN
+834 ETISMPVTLKDQA
-845 QVVSV
+845 VSV

-859 PDDCKDA
+859 PD
-866 GGTTPWM
+866 
-873 GEVELRR
+873 
-880 EQQSR
+880 
-885 AMQGAIAEDNTDPD
+885 DNTDPD

-914 EGKNCF
+914 QGKNCF

-934 REALNRIEQA
+934 REALTRVEQA

-972 RWRHPE
+972 RWQHPE
-978 RGLVMPVD
+978 RGLILPGD
-986 FLPLLESHDLVTR
+986 FLPLLENHHVAAR

-1011 MDNWQNQG
+1011 METWQSQG
-1019 LQLRISVNI
+1019 LHLQISVNI
-1028 TAKSLQTDDFV
+1028 TARSLQTDDFV
-1039 LQLYYAFERYPATE
+1039 LQLYYAFERYPAIKPTD
-1053 PAYFELEILETQA
+1053 FELEILETQA
-1066 LSDLTL
+1066 LSDLSL
-1072 TSQVIKDCQALGVQ
+1072 TAQVIKDCQALGVQ

-1102 KHLSV
+1102 RHLSV

-1155 IALLQMGC
+1155 IALLHMGC
-1163 HHGQG
+1163 NHAQG
-1168 YGIAKPM
+1168 FGIAKPM
-1175 PASDLA
+1175 PASELA
-1181 AWVQQWQAPQEWKT
+1181 AWVKDWQAPEEWKIPHP
-1195 GQSES
+1195 S
-1200 AFD
+1200 APV

>member
-1 MLMPCFRLA
+1 MLFFRPA
-10 TLLCL
+10 ALLCL
-15 SFWSTLLLAEPL
+15 TLCSSLLLAESAPPAPA
-27 EKISLQLKWLHS
+27 EKVSLQLKWLHS

-54 AEEKLDVSIEPR
+54 AEENLDVTIRER
-66 LPGINNIEQVLKDQS
+66 IPGINNIEQVLQDES

-94 LTGKPVVVLAS
+94 LVGKPVVVLAS
-105 IFQHNPLVYLTL
+105 IFQHSPLVYLTL
-117 KSSGIVSPYELKGKR
+117 KNSGIVSPYELKGKR
-132 VMEDSYDNA
+132 IMEDNYDNA

-146 LYEAGISTNDFTHL
+146 LYEAGISTDEFIRL
-160 ANSFNPDD
+160 ENSFNPND

-179 YLTDQVDYFKHKG
+179 YLTDQIDYFKKRG

-219 NRHPDRVRRFLRA
+219 NHHPERVQRFLRA

-246 LIRIILDKYNPGNRI
+246 LIRIILDKYNTGNRLT
-261 SAEHLRFEAQETVK
+261 ADHLRFEAQETVK
-275 MILPEAIPIGHTD
+275 MILPETITIGHTD
-288 VKRFQRIA
+288 IKRFQRIA
-296 DTYRQLGLISS
+296 DTYRQLGLVSS
-307 LEHLDGFIYGQAKSG
+307 IDHLEGFIYRPIKPG
-322 KLNFTKAEQAWLEA
+322 KLNFTPEEQAWLKA
-336 HPVIRVGVDR
+336 HPVVRVGVDR
-346 DFAPYEW
+346 DFPPYEW
-353 IDAKGNY
+353 IDAKGAY

-368 ALIEQRLGVKFE
+368 ALVEQLLGVKLD

-387 AEILEMAQRS
+387 PEILEMAQRG
-397 ELEMLSNANK
+397 ELDMLSNANK

-432 NNGFIGTLDHLAG
+432 NNGFIGTLDRLDH
-445 KRITLEKGYFMQEL
+445 KQVTLEKGYFMQEL
-459 LRHDHPE
+459 LKHDHPE
-466 IQLISAENVR
+466 IRLIPAENVH

-483 SNKVDAYI
+483 SGKAEAYI
-491 GDAASAN
+491 GDAAAAN
-498 YAIKREGMLNLS
+498 YAVKKEGMLNLN
-510 FSGDTH
+510 FSGDTG
-516 YKSWHRMAVTKANSE
+516 YKSHHRMAATKANPE

-537 KALAGIPQSEKE
+537 KALADIPLSGRE

-561 AGIKTETALFYAVAA
+561 PGIKTEAVLLYASAA
-576 LLLLAFIVSWNM
+576 LVLLTFIIGWNM
-588 RLRREISRRKQVE
+588 RLRREICKRKQVE
-601 EEQRMAASVFASTQ
+601 EAQRMAASVFASTQ

-622 AQRRIIDMN
+622 AQCNIIDIN
-631 PAFNKI
+631 PAFTSI
-637 TGYSRDDVLG
+637 TGYLRDEALG
-647 KNPSLLKSGLHDAAF
+647 KKPNILKSGLHDADF
-662 YEAMWQAINRQGY
+662 YQKMWQAINRQGY
-675 WRGEVWNRKKEGQIF
+675 WRGEVWNRKKGGEIF
-690 AEWLTISAVAD
+690 AEWLTISAVTD
-701 KQGKIT
+701 KQNKIT
-707 HYIGTSSDITQLK
+707 HYIGASSDITQLK
-720 EQERK
+720 EHERK

-768 LDGFKPVNDK
+768 LDGFKPVNDR

-792 LRIRNALREGDTIAR
+792 LRIKNALREGDTVAR

-820 EKVEDCE
+820 DKVEDCE
-827 TTLHRLL
+827 ITLHRLL
-834 EVISQPVALRN
+834 KVISEPVILRN
-845 QVVSV
+845 QAVCV

-859 PDDCKDA
+859 PA
-866 GGTTPWM
+866 
-873 GEVELRR
+873 
-880 EQQSR
+880 
-885 AMQGAIAEDNTDPD
+885 DNTDPD

-914 EGKNCF
+914 QGKNCF

-950 ELFFQPKVDM
+950 ELYFQPKVDM
-960 QQGVVFGAEALI
+960 QQNVVFGAEALI
-972 RWRHPE
+972 RWLHPE
-978 RGLVMPVD
+978 RGLVMPDD
-986 FLPLLESHDLVTR
+986 FLPLLENHELAIK

-1011 MDNWQNQG
+1011 MEHWQSQG

-1028 TAKSLQTDDFV
+1028 TARSLQTDDFV
-1039 LQLYYAFERYPATE
+1039 LQLYYAFERHPTAKPAH
-1053 PAYFELEILETQA
+1053 FELEILETQA

-1072 TSQVIKDCQALGVQ
+1072 TSQVIKDCQTLGVQ

-1163 HHGQG
+1163 CHAQG

-1175 PASDLA
+1175 PASELA
-1181 AWVQQWQAPQEWKT
+1181 AWIKEWKAPAEWKISDHHPEH
-1195 GQSES
+1195 QI
-1200 AFD
+1200 

>member
-1 MLMPCFRLA
+1 MPLFRLA

-15 SFWSTLLLAEPL
+15 ALCSSPLLAELAQPS
-27 EKISLQLKWLHS
+27 EKVSLQLKWLHS

-54 AEEKLDVSIEPR
+54 AEEKLDVTIRER
-66 LPGINNIEQVLKDQS
+66 IPGINNIEQVLKDLS

-94 LTGKPVVVLAS
+94 LGGKPVVVLAS
-105 IFQHNPLVYLTL
+105 IFQHSPLVYLTL
-117 KSSGIVSPYELKGKR
+117 KDSGIVSPYELRGKR

-146 LYEAGISTNDFTHL
+146 LYETGISTDEFTHL
-160 ANSFNPDD
+160 SNSFNPDD

-179 YLTDQVDYFKHKG
+179 YLTDQIDYFKNKG
-192 IEINVIDPRNYG
+192 VEINIIDPRNYG
-204 VDFLSDNLFTTEQEI
+204 IDFLGDNLFTTEQEI
-219 NRHPDRVRRFLRA
+219 NRHPERVRRFLRA

-246 LIRIILDKYNPGNRI
+246 LIRIILSQYNPGNRL
-261 SAEHLRFEAQETVK
+261 SADHLRFEAQETVK
-275 MILPEAIPIGHTD
+275 MILPETVPIGHTD
-288 VKRFQRIA
+288 TKRFQRIA
-296 DTYRQLGLISS
+296 DTYRQLGLINSIDH
-307 LEHLDGFIYGQAKSG
+307 LEGFIYGPIKSG
-322 KLNFTKAEQAWLEA
+322 NLDFTPEEQAWLQA
-336 HPVIRVGVDR
+336 HPVIRVGIDR

-353 IDAKGNY
+353 IDANGNY

-368 ALIEQRLGVKFE
+368 ALVEQRLGVKLD
-380 IVKNKSW
+380 IVKDKSW
-387 AEILEMAQRS
+387 AEMLKMAQRG
-397 ELEMLSNANK
+397 ELDMIANANK
-407 TPERERYLIF
+407 TPERERYLFF

-423 TPAIIISDN
+423 TPAIIINDS
-432 NNGFIGTLDHLAG
+432 NNGFIGTLDHLNG
-445 KRITLEKGYFMQEL
+445 KQVTLERGYFMQEL
-459 LRHDHPE
+459 LMRDHPE
-466 IQLISAENVR
+466 IQLVPAENIH
-476 DALNMVS
+476 DALNLVS
-483 SNKVDAYI
+483 SGKADAYI
-491 GDAASAN
+491 GDAASTH
-498 YAIKREGMLNLS
+498 YAIKREGMLNLG
-510 FSGDTH
+510 FSGDTA
-516 YKSWHRMAVTKANSE
+516 YKSYHRMAATRLNPE
-531 LASLLD
+531 LASLLA
-537 KALAGIPQSEKE
+537 KALADIPQAEKD

-561 AGIKTETALFYAVAA
+561 PGVKTETVLLYAAAA
-576 LLLLAFIVSWNM
+576 LSLLAFIVTWNM
-588 RLRREISRRKQVE
+588 RLRRDISKRKQVQ

-622 AQRRIIDMN
+622 AQRNIIDMN
-631 PAFNKI
+631 PAFGSI
-637 TGYSRDDVLG
+637 TGYSRDEILG
-647 KNPSLLKSGLHDAAF
+647 KKPSLLKSGLHDASF
-662 YEAMWQAINRQGY
+662 YENMWRAINRQGY
-675 WRGEVWNRKKEGQIF
+675 WRGEVWNRKKGGEIF
-690 AEWLTISAVAD
+690 AEWLTISAVTD
-701 KQGKIT
+701 QQGKIT

-725 LELIA
+725 LELMA

-751 FAQTRRDNC
+751 FAQTKRDNC

-768 LDGFKPVNDK
+768 LDGFKPVNDR
-778 LGHEAGDQLLIEIA
+778 LGHEAGDQLLIEVA
-792 LRIRNALREGDTIAR
+792 RRIKNALREGDTIAR

-834 EVISQPVALRN
+834 EVISEPVTLKN
-845 QVVSV
+845 QAVSV

-859 PDDCKDA
+859 P
-866 GGTTPWM
+866 
-873 GEVELRR
+873 
-880 EQQSR
+880 
-885 AMQGAIAEDNTDPD
+885 EDNTDPD

-925 ELDRQLHAH
+925 ELDRQLHSH

-944 LENEEF
+944 FENEEF

-960 QQGVVFGAEALI
+960 QQGIVFGAEALI

-978 RGLVMPVD
+978 RGLVMPGD
-986 FLPLLESHDLVTR
+986 FLPLLENHDIITR

-1011 MDNWQNQG
+1011 MENWQSQG
-1019 LQLRISVNI
+1019 LQLQISVNV
-1028 TAKSLQTDDFV
+1028 TARSLQTDDFI
-1039 LQLYYAFERYPATE
+1039 LQLYYAFERHPSIK
-1053 PAYFELEILETQA
+1053 PVHFELEILETQA
-1066 LSDLTL
+1066 LLDLSL
-1072 TSQVIKDCQALGVQ
+1072 TSQVIKDCQTLGVQ

-1102 KHLSV
+1102 KHLPA
-1107 ETLKIDQTFVRDM
+1107 ETLKIDQTFVRNM
-1120 LEDEDDLAIV
+1120 LENEDDLAIV

-1155 IALLQMGC
+1155 SALLQMGC
-1163 HHGQG
+1163 HHAQG

-1175 PASDLA
+1175 PASELA
-1181 AWVQQWQAPQEWKT
+1181 DWVKEWRAPAEWKISHPHQPLVT
-1195 GQSES
+1195 AQQSKIER
-1200 AFD
+1200 

>member
-1 MLMPCFRLA
+1 MLMPLFRLA

-15 SFWSTLLLAEPL
+15 ALCSSLLLAKPAQTA
-27 EKISLQLKWLHS
+27 EKVSLQLKWLHS

-46 AAKEKGFY
+46 AAKEKDFY
-54 AEEKLDVSIEPR
+54 AEEKLDVTIRER
-66 LPGINNIEQVLKDQS
+66 IPGISNIEQVLKDQS

-94 LTGKPVVVLAS
+94 LGGKPVVVLAS
-105 IFQHNPLVYLTL
+105 IFQHSPLVYLTL
-117 KSSGIVSPYELKGKR
+117 KNSGIVSPYELKGKR

-146 LYEAGISTNDFTHL
+146 LYETGVSTDEFTHL
-160 ANSFNPDD
+160 DNSFNPDD

-179 YLTDQVDYFKHKG
+179 YLTDQIDYFKSKG
-192 IEINVIDPRNYG
+192 IEINIIDPRNYG
-204 VDFLSDNLFTTEQEI
+204 VDFLGDNLFTTEQEI
-219 NRHPDRVRRFLRA
+219 NRHPDRVQRFLRA

-246 LIRIILDKYNPGNRI
+246 LIRIILDKYNTGNRLT
-261 SAEHLRFEAQETVK
+261 AEHLRFEAQETVK
-275 MILPEAIPIGHTD
+275 MILPDTVPIGQTD
-288 VKRFQRIA
+288 TKRFQRIA

-307 LEHLDGFIYGQAKSG
+307 IDHLDGFIYTQIKPG
-322 KLNFTKAEQAWLEA
+322 KLNFTPAEQAWLQA

-353 IDAKGNY
+353 VDDKGNY

-368 ALIEQRLGVKFE
+368 ALVGQRLGVKFE
-380 IVKNKSW
+380 IVKDKSW
-387 AEILEMAQRS
+387 AEILEMAQRG
-397 ELEMLSNANK
+397 ELDMLANANK

-417 TEAYLN
+417 TKAYLN
-423 TPAIIISDN
+423 TPAIIVSDSH
-432 NNGFIGTLDHLAG
+432 NGFFGTLDRLAG
-445 KRITLEKGYFMQEL
+445 KQVTLEKGYFMQEL
-459 LRHDHPE
+459 LMHAYPE
-466 IQLISAENVR
+466 IRLVPTENIH
-476 DALNMVS
+476 DALSMVS
-483 SNKVDAYI
+483 SGKVDAYI
-491 GDAASAN
+491 GDAAATN
-498 YAIKREGMLNLS
+498 YAVKREGMLNLE
-510 FSGDTH
+510 FSGNTDF
-516 YKSWHRMAVTKANSE
+516 KSWHSMAATKANPE

-537 KALAGIPQSEKE
+537 KALADIPQSEKE
-549 AIQNRWMSLKYE
+549 TIQNRWMSLKYE
-561 AGIKTETALFYAVAA
+561 PGVKTKTILLYAAAA
-576 LLLLAFIVSWNM
+576 LLLLAVIFSWNM
-588 RLRREISRRKQVE
+588 RLRREIGKRKQVE
-601 EEQRMAASVFASTQ
+601 EGQRMAASVFASTQ

-622 AQRRIIDMN
+622 AQLNIIDMN
-631 PAFNKI
+631 PAFTSI
-637 TGYSRDDVLG
+637 TGYSRDEVLG
-647 KNPSLLKSGLHDAAF
+647 KKPSLLKSGLHDANF
-662 YEAMWQAINRQGY
+662 YQAMWGIINLQGY
-675 WRGEVWNRKKEGQIF
+675 WRGEVWNRKKSGEIF
-690 AEWLTISAVAD
+690 AEWLTISAVTD
-701 KQGKIT
+701 KQDKIT

-720 EQERK
+720 EHERK

-768 LDGFKPVNDK
+768 LDGFKPVNDT
-778 LGHEAGDQLLIEIA
+778 LGHQAGDQLLIEIA
-792 LRIRNALREGDTIAR
+792 LRIKNALREGDTIAR

-827 TTLHRLL
+827 VTLHRLL
-834 EVISQPVALRN
+834 QIISMPVTLKNQP
-845 QVVSV
+845 VSV

-866 GGTTPWM
+866 GG
-873 GEVELRR
+873 
-880 EQQSR
+880 R
-885 AMQGAIAEDNTDPD
+885 AMKGAIAEDNTDPD

-934 REALNRIEQA
+934 REALNRIERA

-960 QQGVVFGAEALI
+960 QQGIVFGAEALI

-978 RGLVMPVD
+978 RGLVMPGD
-986 FLPLLESHDLVTR
+986 FLPLLENHELATK

-1005 DKALQH
+1005 DNALQH
-1011 MDNWQNQG
+1011 MENWQRQG
-1019 LQLRISVNI
+1019 LQLQISVNI
-1028 TAKSLQTDDFV
+1028 TARSLQADDFV
-1039 LQLYYAFERYPATE
+1039 LQLYYAFERYPTAK

-1066 LSDLTL
+1066 LSDLSL
-1072 TSQVIKDCQALGVQ
+1072 TSQVIKDCQALGLQ
-1086 FALDDFGTGY
+1086 FSLDDFGTGY

-1120 LEDEDDLAIV
+1120 LEDEDALAIV

-1140 RRQVIAEGVESIEHG
+1140 QRQVIAEGVESIEHG

-1163 HHGQG
+1163 RHAQG

-1175 PASDLA
+1175 PASELA
-1181 AWVQQWQAPQEWKT
+1181 AWVKDWKVPAEWTISHHHQEY
-1195 GQSES
+1195 
-1200 AFD
+1200 

>member
-1 MLMPCFRLA
+1 MSLFRLA

-15 SFWSTLLLAEPL
+15 ALCSSPLLAELTQPS
-27 EKISLQLKWLHS
+27 EKVSLQLKWLHS

-54 AEEKLDVSIEPR
+54 AEEKLDVTIRER
-66 LPGINNIEQVLKDQS
+66 IPGINNIEQVLKDQS

-94 LTGKPVVVLAS
+94 LVGKPVVVLAS
-105 IFQHNPLVYLTL
+105 IFQHSPLVYLTL
-117 KSSGIVSPYELKGKR
+117 KNSGIVSPYELRGKR

-146 LYEAGISTNDFTHL
+146 LYETGISSDELTHL
-160 ANSFNPDD
+160 SNSFNPDD

-179 YLTDQVDYFKHKG
+179 YLTDQIDYFKNKG
-192 IEINVIDPRNYG
+192 VEINIIDPRNYG
-204 VDFLSDNLFTTEQEI
+204 IDFLGDNLFTTEQEI
-219 NRHPDRVRRFLRA
+219 NRHPERVRRFLRA

-246 LIRIILDKYNPGNRI
+246 LIRIILSQYNPGNRL

-275 MILPEAIPIGHTD
+275 MILPETVPIGHTD
-288 VKRFQRIA
+288 TKRFQRIA
-296 DTYRQLGLISS
+296 DTYRQLGLINSIDH
-307 LEHLDGFIYGQAKSG
+307 LEGFIYLQEKYS
-322 KLNFTKAEQAWLEA
+322 KLDFTPEEQAWLRA
-336 HPVIRVGVDR
+336 HPVVRVGIDR

-353 IDAKGNY
+353 IDANGNY

-368 ALIEQRLGVKFE
+368 ALIEQRLGVKLD
-380 IVKNKSW
+380 IVKDKSW
-387 AEILEMAQRS
+387 AEILETAQRG
-397 ELEMLSNANK
+397 ELDMIANANK
-407 TPERERYLIF
+407 TPERERYLFF

-423 TPAIIISDN
+423 TPAIIINDS
-432 NNGFIGTLDHLAG
+432 NNGFIGTLDHLNG
-445 KRITLEKGYFMQEL
+445 KQVTLERGYFMQEL
-459 LRHDHPE
+459 LMHDHPE
-466 IQLISAENVR
+466 IQLVPAENIH
-476 DALNMVS
+476 DALNLVS
-483 SNKVDAYI
+483 SGKVDAYI
-491 GDAASAN
+491 GDAASTH
-498 YAIKREGMLNLS
+498 YAIKREGMLNLG
-510 FSGDTH
+510 FSGDTT
-516 YKSWHRMAVTKANSE
+516 YKSYHRMAATRLNPE
-531 LASLLD
+531 LASLLA
-537 KALAGIPQSEKE
+537 KALADIPQAEKD

-561 AGIKTETALFYAVAA
+561 PGVKTETVLLYAAAA
-576 LLLLAFIVSWNM
+576 LSLLAFIVTWNM
-588 RLRREISRRKQVE
+588 RLRRDISKRKQVQ

-622 AQRRIIDMN
+622 AQRNIIDMN
-631 PAFNKI
+631 PAFGSI
-637 TGYSRDDVLG
+637 TGYSRDEILG
-647 KNPSLLKSGLHDAAF
+647 KKPSLLKSGLHDTSF
-662 YEAMWQAINRQGY
+662 YENMWRAINRQGY
-675 WRGEVWNRKKEGQIF
+675 WRGEVWNRKKGGEIF

-701 KQGKIT
+701 QQGKIT

-725 LELIA
+725 LELMA

-751 FAQTRRDNC
+751 FAQTKRDNC

-768 LDGFKPVNDK
+768 LDGFKPVNDR
-778 LGHEAGDQLLIEIA
+778 LGHEAGDQLLIEVA
-792 LRIRNALREGDTIAR
+792 LRIKNALREGDTIAR

-834 EVISQPVALRN
+834 EVISEPVSLKN
-845 QVVSV
+845 QAVSV

-859 PDDCKDA
+859 P
-866 GGTTPWM
+866 
-873 GEVELRR
+873 
-880 EQQSR
+880 
-885 AMQGAIAEDNTDPD
+885 EDNTDPD

-925 ELDRQLHAH
+925 ELDRQLHSH

-944 LENEEF
+944 FENEEF

-960 QQGVVFGAEALI
+960 QQGIVFGAEALI

-978 RGLVMPVD
+978 RGLVMPGD
-986 FLPLLESHDLVTR
+986 FLPLLENHDIITR

-1011 MDNWQNQG
+1011 MENWQSQG
-1019 LQLRISVNI
+1019 LQLQISVNV
-1028 TAKSLQTDDFV
+1028 TARSLQTDDFI
-1039 LQLYYAFERYPATE
+1039 LQLYYAFERHPSIKPAH
-1053 PAYFELEILETQA
+1053 FELEILETQA
-1066 LSDLTL
+1066 LLDLSL
-1072 TSQVIKDCQALGVQ
+1072 TSQVIKDCQTLGVQ

-1102 KHLSV
+1102 KHLPA
-1107 ETLKIDQTFVRDM
+1107 ETLKIDQTFVRNM
-1120 LEDEDDLAIV
+1120 LENEDDLAIV

-1155 IALLQMGC
+1155 SALLQMGC
-1163 HHGQG
+1163 HHAQG

-1175 PASDLA
+1175 PASELA
-1181 AWVQQWQAPQEWKT
+1181 DWVKEWRAPTEWKT
-1195 GQSES
+1195 SHPHQLK
-1200 AFD
+1200 A

>member
-1 MLMPCFRLA
+1 MLIPLFRLA
-10 TLLCL
+10 ILLCL
-15 SFWSTLLLAEPL
+15 SLGSSHLLAEPV
-27 EKISLQLKWLHS
+27 EKVSLQLKWLHS

-46 AAKEKGFY
+46 AAKEKGYY
-54 AEEKLDVSIEPR
+54 ADEKLDVAIRER
-66 LPGINNIEQVLKDQS
+66 IPGINNIEQVLKDES
-81 QYGVADTGLLEQR
+81 QYGVADTSLLEQR
-94 LTGKPVVVLAS
+94 LIGKPVVVLAS
-105 IFQHNPLVYLTL
+105 IFQHSPLVYLTL
-117 KSSGIVSPYELKGKR
+117 KNSGIVSPYELKGKR
-132 VMEDSYDNA
+132 VMEDSFDNA

-146 LYEAGISTNDFTHL
+146 LYETGIADNEFIRLDDT
-160 ANSFNPDD
+160 FNPDD

-173 TDAMVS
+173 TDAQVG
-179 YLTDQVDYFKHKG
+179 YLTDQVDYFKKKG
-192 IEINVIDPRNYG
+192 VEINIINPRNYG

-219 NRHPDRVRRFLRA
+219 NRHPERVRRFLRA

-246 LIRIILDKYNPGNRI
+246 LIQVILDKYNPGKRLT
-261 SAEHLRFEAQETVK
+261 AEHLRFEALETVK
-275 MILPEAIPIGHTD
+275 MILPETVAIGHTD
-288 VKRFQRIA
+288 TKRFQRIA
-296 DTYRQLGLISS
+296 DTYRQLGLVGSIDH
-307 LEHLDGFIYGQAKSG
+307 LEGFVYGQGQPS
-322 KLNFTKAEQAWLEA
+322 KLHFTPKEQTWLHA

-353 IDAKGNY
+353 IDANGKY

-368 ALIEQRLGVKFE
+368 TLVEQRLGVKFD
-380 IVKNKSW
+380 IVKNRSW
-387 AEILEMAQRS
+387 AEILEMAQRG
-397 ELEMLSNANK
+397 ELDMISNANK

-417 TEAYLN
+417 TDAYLN
-423 TPAIIISDN
+423 TPAIIISDDN
-432 NNGFIGTLDHLAG
+432 KGYIGTLNQLYG
-445 KRITLEKGYFMQEL
+445 KRVTLEEGYFMQEL
-459 LRHDHPE
+459 LRQDHPE
-466 IQLISAENVR
+466 IKQIPAKNVH

-483 SNKVDAYI
+483 SGKAEAYI

-498 YAIKREGMLNLS
+498 YAIKREGMLNLG

-516 YKSWHRMAVTKANSE
+516 YQSHHRMAATKTNPE
-531 LASLLD
+531 LATLLE
-537 KALAGIPQSEKE
+537 KALADIPETEKE
-549 AIQNRWMSLKYE
+549 AIQNRWMSLRYE
-561 AGIKTETALFYAVAA
+561 PGVKTETVLLYAAAA
-576 LLLLAFIVSWNM
+576 LLLLLFIVGWNM
-588 RLRREISRRKQVE
+588 RLRRDISKRKQVE
-601 EEQRMAASVFASTQ
+601 EAQRMAASVFASTQ

-622 AQRRIIDMN
+622 AQRNIIDSN
-631 PAFNKI
+631 PAFTTI
-637 TGYSRDDVLG
+637 TGYSRDEVLG
-647 KNPSLLKSGLHDAAF
+647 KKPSLLKSGLHDVHF
-662 YEAMWQAINRQGY
+662 YAAMWQAINQQGF
-675 WRGEVWNRKKEGQIF
+675 WRGEVWNRKKDGEIF
-690 AEWLTISAVAD
+690 AEWLTISAVTD
-701 KQGKIT
+701 PQDKIT

-751 FAQTRRDNC
+751 FAQTRRENC

-768 LDGFKPVNDK
+768 LDGFKPVNDR

-792 LRIRNALREGDTIAR
+792 LRIKNALREGDTIAR

-820 EKVEDCE
+820 EQVKDCE
-827 TTLHRLL
+827 ATLHRLL
-834 EVISQPVALRN
+834 ETISMPVVLRD
-845 QVVSV
+845 QAVSV

-859 PDDCKDA
+859 PD
-866 GGTTPWM
+866 
-873 GEVELRR
+873 
-880 EQQSR
+880 
-885 AMQGAIAEDNTDPD
+885 EDTDPD

-934 REALNRIEQA
+934 REALVRIEQA

-960 QQGVVFGAEALI
+960 QQGIVFGAEALI

-986 FLPLLESHDLVTR
+986 FLPLLENHELATK

-1011 MDNWQNQG
+1011 MADWQSLG
-1019 LQLRISVNI
+1019 LQLQISINI

-1039 LQLYYAFERYPATE
+1039 LQLYYAFERYPTTQ
-1053 PAYFELEILETQA
+1053 PSHFELEILETQA

-1072 TSQVIKDCQALGVQ
+1072 TAQVIKDCQALGVQ

-1102 KHLSV
+1102 RHLSV

-1140 RRQVIAEGVESIEHG
+1140 RRQVIAEGVETIEHG
-1155 IALLQMGC
+1155 IALLHMGC
-1163 HHGQG
+1163 YHAQG

-1175 PASDLA
+1175 SASDLA
-1181 AWVQQWQAPQEWKT
+1181 AWTKDWQAPEEWKIPHPPQKSR
-1195 GQSES
+1195 GSD
-1200 AFD
+1200 A

>member
-1 MLMPCFRLA
+1 MSLFRLA

-15 SFWSTLLLAEPL
+15 ALCSSPLLAELTQPS
-27 EKISLQLKWLHS
+27 EKVSLQLKWLHS

-54 AEEKLDVSIEPR
+54 AEEKLDVTIRER
-66 LPGINNIEQVLKDQS
+66 IPGINNIEQVLKDQS

-94 LTGKPVVVLAS
+94 LVGKPVVVLAS
-105 IFQHNPLVYLTL
+105 IFQHSPLVYLTL
-117 KSSGIVSPYELKGKR
+117 KNSGIVSPYELRGKR

-146 LYEAGISTNDFTHL
+146 LYETGISSDELTHL
-160 ANSFNPDD
+160 SNSFNPDD

-179 YLTDQVDYFKHKG
+179 YLTDQIDYFKNKG
-192 IEINVIDPRNYG
+192 VEINIIDPRNYG
-204 VDFLSDNLFTTEQEI
+204 IDFLGDNLFTTEQEI
-219 NRHPDRVRRFLRA
+219 NRHPERVRRFLRA

-246 LIRIILDKYNPGNRI
+246 LIRIILSQYNPGNRL

-275 MILPEAIPIGHTD
+275 MILPETVPIGHTD
-288 VKRFQRIA
+288 TKRFQRIA
-296 DTYRQLGLISS
+296 DTYRQLGLINSIDH
-307 LEHLDGFIYGQAKSG
+307 LEGFIYLQEKYS
-322 KLNFTKAEQAWLEA
+322 KLDFTLEEQAWLQA
-336 HPVIRVGVDR
+336 HPVVRVGIDR

-353 IDAKGNY
+353 IDANGNY

-368 ALIEQRLGVKFE
+368 ALIEQRLGVKLDT
-380 IVKNKSW
+380 VKDKSW
-387 AEILEMAQRS
+387 AEILEMAQRG
-397 ELEMLSNANK
+397 ELDMIANANK
-407 TPERERYLIF
+407 TPERERYLFF

-423 TPAIIISDN
+423 TPAIIINDS
-432 NNGFIGTLDHLAG
+432 NNGFIGTLDHLNG
-445 KRITLEKGYFMQEL
+445 KQVTLERGYFMQEL
-459 LRHDHPE
+459 LMHDHPE
-466 IQLISAENVR
+466 IQLVPAENIH
-476 DALNMVS
+476 DALNLVS
-483 SNKVDAYI
+483 SGKVDAYI
-491 GDAASAN
+491 GDAASTH
-498 YAIKREGMLNLS
+498 YAIKREGMLNLG
-510 FSGDTH
+510 FSGDTT
-516 YKSWHRMAVTKANSE
+516 YKSYHRMAATRLNPE
-531 LASLLD
+531 LASLLA
-537 KALAGIPQSEKE
+537 KALADIPQAEKD

-561 AGIKTETALFYAVAA
+561 PGVKTETVLLYAVAA
-576 LLLLAFIVSWNM
+576 LSLLAFIVTWNM
-588 RLRREISRRKQVE
+588 RLRRDISKRKQVQ

-622 AQRRIIDMN
+622 AQRNIIDMN
-631 PAFNKI
+631 PAFGSI
-637 TGYSRDDVLG
+637 TGYSRDEILG
-647 KNPSLLKSGLHDAAF
+647 KKPSLLKSGLHDTSF
-662 YEAMWQAINRQGY
+662 YENMWRAINRQGY
-675 WRGEVWNRKKEGQIF
+675 WRGEVWNRKKGGEIF

-701 KQGKIT
+701 QQGKIT

-725 LELIA
+725 LELMA

-751 FAQTRRDNC
+751 FAQTKRDHC

-768 LDGFKPVNDK
+768 LDGFKPVNDR
-778 LGHEAGDQLLIEIA
+778 LGHEAGDQLLIEVA
-792 LRIRNALREGDTIAR
+792 LRIKNALREGDTIAR

-834 EVISQPVALRN
+834 EVISEPVSLKN
-845 QVVSV
+845 QAVSV

-859 PDDCKDA
+859 P
-866 GGTTPWM
+866 
-873 GEVELRR
+873 
-880 EQQSR
+880 
-885 AMQGAIAEDNTDPD
+885 EDNTDPD

-925 ELDRQLHAH
+925 ELDRQLHSH

-944 LENEEF
+944 FENEEF

-960 QQGVVFGAEALI
+960 QQGIVFGAEALI

-978 RGLVMPVD
+978 RGLVMPGD
-986 FLPLLESHDLVTR
+986 FLPLLENHDIITR

-1011 MDNWQNQG
+1011 MENWQSQG
-1019 LQLRISVNI
+1019 LQLQISVNV
-1028 TAKSLQTDDFV
+1028 TARSLQTDDFI
-1039 LQLYYAFERYPATE
+1039 LQLYYAFERHPSIKPAH
-1053 PAYFELEILETQA
+1053 FELEILETQA
-1066 LSDLTL
+1066 LLDLSL
-1072 TSQVIKDCQALGVQ
+1072 TSQVIKDCQTLGVQ

-1102 KHLSV
+1102 KHLPA
-1107 ETLKIDQTFVRDM
+1107 ETLKIDQTFVRNM
-1120 LEDEDDLAIV
+1120 LENEDDLAIV

-1155 IALLQMGC
+1155 SALLQMGC
-1163 HHGQG
+1163 HHAQG

-1175 PASDLA
+1175 PASELA
-1181 AWVQQWQAPQEWKT
+1181 DWVKEWRVPTEWKT
-1195 GQSES
+1195 SHPHQLK
-1200 AFD
+1200 A